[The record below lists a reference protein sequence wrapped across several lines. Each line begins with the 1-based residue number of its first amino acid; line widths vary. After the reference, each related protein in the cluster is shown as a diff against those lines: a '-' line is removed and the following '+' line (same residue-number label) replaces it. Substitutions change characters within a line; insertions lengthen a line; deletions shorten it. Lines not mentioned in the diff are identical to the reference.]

1 MTIYEQDGAPRTEL
15 GAGSPSEAR
24 GVPAERA
31 GSARVQSAPAL
42 VDRLTAGESY
52 AVAFGG
58 QGSAWLETL
67 EELVSSAGVESELA
81 TLVGEVDVLLEPV
94 AEELVVVRPIGFHPL
109 RWVRALAAED
119 PVPSAKQL
127 TSAAVSVPGVLLTQI
142 AAVRALTRQGLDL
155 AGTPPVAVVG
165 HSQGML
171 GVESVK
177 AGGARDIELLA
188 LAQLIGAAGTLVA
201 RRRGIS
207 ILGDRPPMV
216 SVTNADPEQIYRLLE
231 DFSQDVRTV
240 LPPVLSIRNGRRAV
254 VITGTPEQLSRFEL
268 YCKQISEKQEADR
281 KNKVRGGA
289 VFAPVFEPVQVEVG
303 FHSPRLADGIDIVAG
318 WAEKTGLDVDL
329 ARELTEA
336 ILVRQVDWVDEI
348 IGVHEAGARWI
359 LDLGPGDILTRLT
372 APVIRGLG
380 VGIVP
385 AATRGGQRNL
395 FTVGAV
401 PEVSRAWSTY
411 APSVVQLPDG
421 RVKLSTKFTRLTGR
435 SPILLAGMT
444 PTTVD
449 AKIVAAAANA
459 GHWAE
464 LAGGGQVTEEI
475 FEARIDELTG
485 LLEPGRGIQFNALFL
500 DPYLW
505 KLQVGGK
512 RLVQKARQS
521 GAPIDGLVISAG
533 IPELEDAVE
542 LIGELNDIGISHVV
556 FKPGTVEQIRSVIR
570 IATEVPTRPVIVHI
584 EGGRAGGHHSWEDLD
599 DLLLATYSELRSR
612 ANITVCVGG
621 GIGTPKRAV
630 DYLSGRW
637 SETYGFPSMPVD
649 GILVGTAAMA
659 TLEATTSPSV
669 KQMLVDTQGTDQW
682 ISAGKAQGGMA
693 SSRSQLGADIHE
705 IDNAASRCGRLLDEV
720 AGDAEAVAKRR
731 DELIAA
737 MARTAKPYFGDVS
750 EMTYLQWLDRYVA
763 LAIGDGDSTA
773 DTAGPGSPWLAD
785 TWRDRFARMLQRA
798 EARLHPQDRG
808 PIETLFADTDEHGAR
823 LLEKPQEAIAVL
835 VERYPDAATV
845 ALHPADVSFFNQL
858 CKLVG
863 KPVNFVPVI
872 DKDVRRWWRSDS
884 LWQAHDARYDA
895 DQVCI
900 IPGTAAVA
908 GITRIDEPVG
918 ELLNRFE
925 QAAVEDTLRGGA
937 QPEAVTSR
945 RRGRGDLTGPL
956 ATVLDAPDVVWAGRM
971 ATNPVH
977 RIAGPREWQV
987 HGDISGPEMPRAT
1000 HSSTGARLQVS
1011 ADDQVVLSVPI
1022 SGTWIEI
1029 RFTLPANT
1037 VDGGA
1042 PVVRTKDAT
1051 AAMRAVLAIAA
1062 GVDGPDA
1069 LPRVHA
1075 GTATVTAKWNPERVA
1090 DHTGVTATFGESL
1103 APGLTTVPDALVG
1116 RCWPAVFA
1124 AIGSAVTHTGVP
1136 VIEGLLSL
1144 VHLDHAAHLVAPL
1157 PSVPAELTV
1166 TATAS
1171 MAFDTEIGRVVP
1183 ISVTVALKDGQ
1194 VLARLAERF
1203 AIRGR
1208 TGALELADPVRAG
1221 GAVSD
1226 NATDTPRRRRRDVS
1240 VVAPVDMR
1248 PFAVVSGD
1256 HNPIHTDR
1264 SAALLAG
1271 LESPI
1276 VHGMWLSA
1284 AAQHAVT
1291 ATDGQA
1297 RPPARLIGWTARFL
1311 GMVRPGDDVDFRV
1324 DRVGIDQGAE
1334 VVEVSARVRRGR
1346 SEATQGAGSASDL
1359 VMSATARL
1367 AAPKTVYAF
1376 PGQGIQYKGMGME
1389 VRARSKAARKVWDTA
1404 DKFTRDTLGFSVLS
1418 VVRDNPTSII
1428 ASGVHY
1434 HHPDGVLYLTQFTQV
1449 AMATVAAAQV
1459 AEMREQG
1466 AFVEDAIACG
1476 HSVGEY
1482 TALACVTGVY
1492 ELEALLEMVFQR
1504 GSKMHDIVPRDELG
1518 RSNYRLAAIRP
1529 SQIDLPDADVPA
1541 FVADIAERTGEFLEI
1556 VNFNLRGAQYAIAG
1570 TVRGLEALE
1579 AEVERRRELAGG
1591 RRSFI
1596 LVPGIDVPFHSKVLR
1611 VGVAEFRRSL
1621 DRVLPHDADPDLI
1634 VGRYIPNL
1642 VPRPFSLDRDFIQ
1655 QIRDL
1660 VPAEPLDEIL
1670 ADYDTWRREQP
1681 REMTRTVFIEL
1692 LAWQFASPVRWIETQ
1707 DLLFTEPAAGGLGVE
1722 RFVEIGVKSSPT
1734 VAGLAANTLKLPE
1747 YAHSTIEVLNA
1758 ERDAA
1763 VLFAT
1768 DTDPEP
1774 DLDGSDDSDA
1784 PASDGALK
1792 PDVAP
1797 AVAPTGAG
1805 APSGALK
1812 SDVAPAVAPTGAGAP
1827 SGALRPDDIAFD
1839 AADATLAL
1847 IALSAKMRVDQIE
1860 ELDSIES
1867 ITDGA
1872 SSRRNQLLVDL
1883 GSELNLGAIDG
1894 AAEADLAGLRAQVT
1908 KLARTY
1914 KPYGPVLSD
1923 AINDHLRS
1931 ALGPS
1936 GKRPGAIA
1944 ERVKKF
1950 WELGD
1955 GWAKHVTIEVA
1966 LGTREG
1972 SSVRGGPLGG
1982 LHDGAL
1988 TDGAAVEKVIDA
2000 AVAAV
2005 AARRGTAMA
2014 LPSSG
2019 AGGATVDAAALSEFT
2034 EQITGRDGVLASAA
2048 RLVLNQ
2054 LGLDDPVSAPAGSI
2068 AATEADL
2075 VDLVSA
2081 ELGSDWPRL
2090 VAPVFDGKKA
2100 VVFDDRWASAREEL
2114 VKLWLLDDGE
2124 IDADWARLSERFEG
2138 AGHVVAMQATWWQG
2152 KSLAAG
2158 RQIHASL
2165 YGRIAGGA
2173 ENPDKGPHSDEVA
2186 VVTGASKGSIAT
2198 SVVGRLLAGGA
2209 TVVATTSR
2217 LDDERLAF
2225 YRNLYRDHARYGAAL
2240 WVVAANM
2247 ASYTDIDALVE
2258 WIGHEQTESLGPQSI
2273 HIKDALTPTL
2283 LFPFA
2288 APRVTGDLSEAG
2300 SRAEMEM
2307 KVLLWAVQ
2315 RLIGG
2320 LSRIGAERDIAS
2332 RLHVVLPGSPNRG
2345 MFGGDGAYGEA
2356 KSALDAV
2363 VTRWNAESSWAQRVS
2378 LAHALI
2384 GWTRGTGLMGRND
2397 AIVDAV
2403 EEAGVTTYS
2412 TDEMAA
2418 MLLQLCTVEA
2428 RAAAAHTPVKADLT
2442 GGLGEAKLDMAAL
2455 AAKAREQAA
2464 SESDTEAP
2472 EVGIGKAI
2480 SALPSPPRGYL
2491 PAPPPPWADLDL
2503 DPADLVVIV
2512 GGAELGP
2519 YGSSR
2524 TRFEMEVDNELSAAG
2539 VLELAWTTGL
2549 IRWEDDP
2556 QPGWYDSESGDLV
2569 DESELVERY
2578 HDTVVRRCGI
2588 REFVDDGAIDPDHA
2602 SPLLVSVFLDKD
2614 FTFVVS
2620 SEADARAFVQFDPE
2634 HTVVRPVSESGDW
2647 QVTRKAGT
2655 EIRVPRKTKLSRTVG
2670 AQIPTGFNPTVYG
2683 LSQDMANSTDR
2694 VALWNIVAT
2703 VDAFLS
2709 SGFTPTELMRWVH
2722 PGLVA
2727 STQGTGMGGMTSMQ
2741 TMYHGNLLGRNK
2753 PNDILQEVLPN
2764 VVAAHVIQSYV
2775 GSYGAMVHP
2784 VGACATAAVSVEEGV
2799 DKIRVGKAELVV
2811 AGGFDDLT
2819 LEAVIGFG
2827 DMAAT
2832 ADTAMMRGRGI
2843 HDSKF
2848 SRPNDRRRL
2857 GFLEA
2862 QGGGTILLARGDL
2875 ALKMGLPVLAVVAY
2889 AQSFADGVHT
2899 SIPAPGLGALG
2910 AGRGGKDSV
2919 LARSLAKLGVGA
2931 DDIAVISKHDTSTL
2945 ANDPNETEL
2954 HERLADSL
2962 GRSAG
2967 APLLIVS
2974 QKSLTGHAKG
2984 GAAVFQMMGMCQMLR
2999 DGVIPPNRSLDCVDD
3014 ELTSSAHFVWVRD
3027 TLRLGGKF
3035 PLKAGLIT
3043 SLGFGHVSGLVALVH
3058 PQAFVASLKPE
3069 QRADYQQRAEAR
3081 LVAGQRRLMS
3091 AIAGGAPMYERPADR
3106 RFGQEVSEKRQEAA
3120 MLLNA
3125 ASRLGDGDVFAIG

>member
-1 MTIYEQDGAPRTEL
+1 MHERHDWNPPAKRGESSADRDGKGPHPA
-15 GAGSPSEAR
+15 AGETH
-24 GVPAERA
+24 
-31 GSARVQSAPAL
+31 AL
-42 VDRLTAGESY
+42 VDRLTAGEPY

-67 EELVSSAGVESELA
+67 EELVSSAGIESDLA
-81 TLVGEVDVLLEPV
+81 TLVGEVELLLEPV
-94 AEELVVVRPIGFHPL
+94 ARELVVVRPIGFEPL
-109 RWVRALAAED
+109 AWVRALAAED
-119 PVPSAKQL
+119 PVPSDKHL
-127 TSAAVSVPGVLLTQI
+127 TSAAVSIPGVLLTQI
-142 AAVRALTRQGLDL
+142 AAVRALARQGMDL
-155 AGTPPVAVVG
+155 GATPPVAVAG
-165 HSQGML
+165 HSQGVL
-171 GVESVK
+171 AVEALK
-177 AGGARDIELLA
+177 AAGARDAELLA
-188 LAQLIGAAGTLVA
+188 MAQLIGAAGTLVA

-207 ILGDRPPMV
+207 VLGDRPPMV
-216 SVTNADPEQIYRLLE
+216 SVTNADPERISRLLDE
-231 DFSQDVRTV
+231 FAQDVRTV
-240 LPPVLSIRNGRRAV
+240 LPPVLSIRNGRRSV

-268 YCKQISEKQEADR
+268 YCQQISEKEEADR
-281 KNKVRGGA
+281 KNKLRGGD
-289 VFAPVFEPVQVEVG
+289 VFAPVFDPVQVEVG
-303 FHSPRLADGIDIVAG
+303 FHTPRLADGIDIVGG
-318 WAEKTGLDVDL
+318 WAEKVGLDVAL

-336 ILVRQVDWVDEI
+336 ILVRRVDWVEEI
-348 IGVHEAGARWI
+348 SSVHASGARWI

-380 VGIVP
+380 IGIVP

-401 PEVSRAWSTY
+401 PEVARAWSTY
-411 APSVVQLPDG
+411 APTVVRLPDG

-475 FEARIDELTG
+475 FAGRIAELAT
-485 LLEPGRGIQFNALFL
+485 LLEPGRTYQFNALFL

-521 GAPIDGLVISAG
+521 GAAIDGLVISAG
-533 IPELEDAVE
+533 IPDLEDAVE
-542 LIGELNDIGISHVV
+542 LIEELGDVGISHVV

-570 IATEVPTRPVIVHI
+570 IATEVPTKPVIMHI

-612 ANITVCVGG
+612 PNITVCVGG
-621 GIGTPKRAV
+621 GIGTPERAAE
-630 DYLSGRW
+630 YLTGRW
-637 SETYGFPSMPVD
+637 AQAYGFPLMPID

-659 TLEATTSPSV
+659 TKEATTSPSV
-669 KQMLVDTQGTDQW
+669 KRMLVETQGTDQW
-682 ISAGKAQGGMA
+682 VGAGKAVNGMA

-705 IDNAASRCGRLLDEV
+705 IDNSASRCGRLLDEV
-720 AGDAEAVAKRR
+720 AGDAEAVAERR
-731 DELIAA
+731 DEIIAA
-737 MARTAKPYFGDVS
+737 MANTAKPYFGDVAD
-750 EMTYLQWLDRYVA
+750 MTYRQWLQRYVE
-763 LAIGDGDSTA
+763 LTIGDGNSTA
-773 DTAGPGSPWLAD
+773 DTAAPGSPWLAD
-785 TWRDRFARMLQRA
+785 TWRDRFQQMLQRA
-798 EARLHPQDRG
+798 EARLHPRDFG
-808 PIETLFADTDEHGAR
+808 PIETLFDDSA
-823 LLEKPQEAIAVL
+823 LLEDPERAIAAL
-835 VERYPDAATV
+835 VARYPDAETV
-845 ALHPADVSFFNQL
+845 QLHPADVPFFVTL
-858 CKLVG
+858 CKTLG

-908 GITRIDEPVG
+908 GITRMDEPVG
-918 ELLNRFE
+918 ELLDRFE
-925 QAAVEDTLRGGA
+925 QAAVDEVLSSNGRPRDVA
-937 QPEAVTSR
+937 AR
-945 RRGRGDLTGPL
+945 RLGRADVTGPL
-956 ATVLDAPDVVWAGRM
+956 AVVLDAPDVQWAGRT
-971 ATNPVH
+971 AKNPVH
-977 RIAGPREWQV
+977 RIADPADWLVHDGSDGPQSR
-987 HGDISGPEMPRAT
+987 RAT
-1000 HSSTGARLQVS
+1000 HSFTGARLEV
-1011 ADDQVVLSVPI
+1011 DGDRVVLSVPV
-1022 SGTWIEI
+1022 SATWIDI
-1029 RFTLPANT
+1029 PFTLPPNT
-1037 VDGGA
+1037 IDGGT
-1042 PVVRTKDAT
+1042 PVVSTEDAAT
-1051 AAMRAVLAIAA
+1051 AMRAVLAIAA
-1062 GVDGPDA
+1062 GVDGPDS
-1069 LPRVHA
+1069 LPAVVD
-1075 GTATVTAKWNPERVA
+1075 GTANVTVHWDPERVA
-1090 DHTGVTATFGESL
+1090 DHTGVTATFGEPL

-1116 RCWPAVFA
+1116 LCWPAVFA
-1124 AIGSAVTHTGVP
+1124 AIGSAVTDTGVP
-1136 VIEGLLSL
+1136 VVEGLLSL
-1144 VHLDHAAHLVAPL
+1144 VHLDHAARVVGVL
-1157 PSVPAELTV
+1157 PKAPAELAV

-1171 MAFDTEIGRVVP
+1171 PAIDTDLGRVVRV
-1183 ISVTVALKDGQ
+1183 SVTIADADGAT
-1194 VLARLAERF
+1194 LATLDERF
-1203 AIRGR
+1203 AILGR
-1208 TGALELADPVRAG
+1208 TGTTELADPVRAG
-1221 GAVSD
+1221 GAVSE
-1226 NATDTPRRRRRDVS
+1226 NATDTPRRRRRDVRLT
-1240 VVAPVDMR
+1240 APVDMR

-1264 SAALLAG
+1264 AAALLAG

-1297 RPPARLIGWTARFL
+1297 RPPARLVGWTARFL
-1311 GMVRPGDDVDFRV
+1311 GMVRPGDEVDFRV
-1324 DRVGIDQGAE
+1324 ERVGIDQGAE
-1334 VVEVSARVRRGR
+1334 VLEVAARIG
-1346 SEATQGAGSASDL
+1346 SDL

-1367 AAPKTVYAF
+1367 AAPHTVYAF
-1376 PGQGIQYKGMGME
+1376 PGQGIQHKGMGMD
-1389 VRARSKAARKVWDTA
+1389 VRARSKAARKVWDKA
-1404 DKFTRDTLGFSVLS
+1404 DKFTRETLGFSVLH

-1434 HHPDGVLYLTQFTQV
+1434 NHPEGVLYLTQFTQV

-1466 AFVEDAIACG
+1466 AFVEGAIACG

-1482 TALACVTGVY
+1482 TALACVTGIY
-1492 ELEALLEMVFQR
+1492 ELEALLETVFHR

-1529 SQIDLPDADVPA
+1529 SQIDLPDDEVPG
-1541 FVADIAERTGEFLEI
+1541 FVAEIAERTGEFLEI
-1556 VNFNLRGAQYAIAG
+1556 VNFNLRGSQYAIAG
-1570 TVRGLEALE
+1570 TVRGLEELE
-1579 AEVERRRELAGG
+1579 AEVERRREITGG
-1591 RRSFI
+1591 KRSFI
-1596 LVPGIDVPFHSKVLR
+1596 LVPGIDVPFHSRVLR

-1621 DRVLPHDADPDLI
+1621 ERVMPRDKNPDVI
-1634 VGRYIPNL
+1634 IGRYIPNL
-1642 VPRPFSLDRDFIQ
+1642 VPRPFTLDRDFIQ
-1655 QIRDL
+1655 EIRDL
-1660 VPAEPLDEIL
+1660 VPAEPLDAIL
-1670 ADYDTWRREQP
+1670 ADYDTWLAERRN
-1681 REMTRTVFIEL
+1681 EMARIVLIEL

-1707 DLLFTEPAAGGLGVE
+1707 DLLFTEQAAGGLGVE
-1722 RFVEIGVKSSPT
+1722 RFVEIGVKSAPT
-1734 VAGLAANTLKLPE
+1734 VAGLATNTLKLPE
-1747 YAHSTIEVLNA
+1747 YAHSTVEVLNA

-1774 DLDGSDDSDA
+1774 EPEEVADEPAAPEGATALQAA
-1784 PASDGALK
+1784 PA
-1792 PDVAP
+1792 P
-1797 AVAPTGAG
+1797 
-1805 APSGALK
+1805 APSA
-1812 SDVAPAVAPTGAGAP
+1812 AP
-1827 SGALRPDDIAFD
+1827 STGPRPDDIGFD

-1847 IALSAKMRVDQIE
+1847 IALSAKMRIDQIE

-1894 AAEADLAGLRAQVT
+1894 AAEADLAGLRSQVT

-1914 KPYGPVLSD
+1914 KPFGPVLSD
-1923 AINDHLRS
+1923 AINDQLRTV
-1931 ALGPS
+1931 LGPS

-1944 ERVKKF
+1944 ERVKKM

-1955 GWAKHVTIEVA
+1955 GWAKHVTVEVA

-1972 SSVRGGPLGG
+1972 TSVRGGAMGQ
-1982 LHDGAL
+1982 LHEGAL
-1988 TDGAAVEKVIDA
+1988 ADAASVDKVIDA
-2000 AVAAV
+2000 AVTSV
-2005 AARRGTAMA
+2005 AARRGIAVA

-2019 AGGATVDAAALSEFT
+2019 GGGGATVDAAALSEFT
-2034 EQITGRDGVLASAA
+2034 DQITGRDGVLASAA
-2048 RLVLNQ
+2048 RLILNQ
-2054 LGLDDPVSAPAGSI
+2054 LGHDDPVSAAP
-2068 AATEADL
+2068 AATDAELIDL
-2075 VDLVSA
+2075 VTA
-2081 ELGSDWPRL
+2081 ELGADWPRL
-2090 VAPVFDGKKA
+2090 VAPVFDAKKA
-2100 VVFDDRWASAREEL
+2100 VVFDDRWASAREDL
-2114 VKLWLLDDGE
+2114 VKLWLTDEGDV
-2124 IDADWARLSERFEG
+2124 DARWTSLSERFEG
-2138 AGHVVAMQATWWQG
+2138 AGHVVATQATWWQG
-2152 KSLAAG
+2152 KALAAG

-2165 YGRIAGGA
+2165 YGRIAAGA
-2173 ENPDKGPHSDEVA
+2173 ENPDPGHYSNEVA
-2186 VVTGASKGSIAT
+2186 VVTGASKGSIAA
-2198 SVVGRLLAGGA
+2198 SVVARLLDGGA
-2209 TVVATTSR
+2209 TVIATTSK

-2225 YRNLYRDHARYGAAL
+2225 YRGLYRDHARYGAAL

-2247 ASYTDIDALVE
+2247 ASYSDIDALSE
-2258 WIGHEQTESLGPQSI
+2258 WIGTEQTESLGPQSI
-2273 HIKDALTPTL
+2273 HIKDAQTPTL

-2288 APRVTGDLSEAG
+2288 APRVAGDLSEAG
-2300 SRAEMEM
+2300 SRSEMEM

-2320 LSRIGAERDIAS
+2320 LSKIGAERDIAS

-2356 KSALDAV
+2356 KSALDALV
-2363 VTRWNAESSWAQRVS
+2363 SRWHAESSWAARVS

-2384 GWTRGTGLMGRND
+2384 GWTRGTGLMGHND

-2418 MLLQLCTVEA
+2418 MLLGLCDVESKV
-2428 RAAAAHTPVKADLT
+2428 AAASTPIKADLT
-2442 GGLGEAKLDMAAL
+2442 GGLAEANLDMAEL
-2455 AAKAREQAA
+2455 AAKAREQATSGEHA
-2464 SESDTEAP
+2464 TEDVAA
-2472 EVGIGKAI
+2472 EGTIA
-2480 SALPSPPRGYL
+2480 ALPSPPRPVT
-2491 PAPPPPWADLDL
+2491 PAPPPEWGDLDV

-2512 GGAELGP
+2512 GGAEIGP

-2556 QPGWYDSESGDLV
+2556 QPGWYDTESGDLV
-2569 DESELVERY
+2569 DETELVERY
-2578 HDTVVRRCGI
+2578 HDTVVERVGI

-2620 SEADARAFVQFDPE
+2620 SEADARGFVEFDPE
-2634 HTVVRPVSESGDW
+2634 HTVIRPVPDSSDW

-2655 EIRVPRKTKLSRTVG
+2655 EIRVPRKTKLSRVVG
-2670 AQIPTGFNPTVYG
+2670 AQIPTGFDPTVYG
-2683 LSQDMANSTDR
+2683 ISQDMASSTDR

-2741 TMYHGNLLGRNK
+2741 TMYHGNLLGRSK

-2775 GSYGAMVHP
+2775 GSYGAMIHP

-2799 DKIRVGKAELVV
+2799 DKIRLGKAELVV

-2819 LEAVIGFG
+2819 LEAIIGFG

-2832 ADTAMMRGRGI
+2832 ADTSMMRGRGI

-2857 GFLEA
+2857 GFVEA

-2889 AQSFADGVHT
+2889 AQSFADGVHS

-2910 AGRGGKDSV
+2910 AGRGGKDSA

-2962 GRSAG
+2962 GRSEG
-2967 APLLIVS
+2967 APLFVVS

-2984 GAAVFQMMGMCQMLR
+2984 GAAVFQMMGLCQMLR

-3014 ELTSSAHFVWVRD
+3014 ELASSAHFVWVRE
-3027 TLRLGGKF
+3027 TLRLGEKF
-3035 PLKAGLIT
+3035 PLKAGMLT

-3058 PQAFVASLKPE
+3058 PQAFIAALDAE
-3069 QRADYQQRAEAR
+3069 QRADYQRRAEAR
-3081 LVAGQRRLMS
+3081 LLAGQRRLVS
-3091 AIAGGAPMYERPADR
+3091 AIAGGAPMYERPSDR
-3106 RFGQEVSEKRQEAA
+3106 RFDHDAPEKRQEAA
-3120 MLLNA
+3120 MLLNP
-3125 ASRLGDGDVFAIG
+3125 ASRLGEGEAYEVSAG

>member
-1 MTIYEQDGAPRTEL
+1 MTIHEHDRV
-15 GAGSPSEAR
+15 S
-24 GVPAERA
+24 AERDGQGPQGGKHPA
-31 GSARVQSAPAL
+31 GDTHAL
-42 VDRLTAGESY
+42 VDRLTAGEPY

-67 EELVSSAGVESELA
+67 EELVSSAGIESDLA
-81 TLVGEVDVLLEPV
+81 GLVGEVELLLEPV
-94 AEELVVVRPIGFHPL
+94 AKELVVVRPIGFEPL
-109 RWVRALAAED
+109 TWVRALAAED
-119 PVPSAKQL
+119 PIPSNKHL
-127 TSAAVSVPGVLLTQI
+127 TSAAVSIPGVLLTQI
-142 AAVRALTRQGLDL
+142 AAVRALARQGMDL
-155 AGTPPVAVVG
+155 SATPPVAVAG
-165 HSQGML
+165 HSQGVL
-171 GVESVK
+171 AVEALK
-177 AGGARDIELLA
+177 GGGARDVELLA

-207 ILGDRPPMV
+207 VLGDRPPMV
-216 SVTNADPEQIYRLLE
+216 SVTNADPERISRLLDE
-231 DFSQDVRTV
+231 FAQDVRTV
-240 LPPVLSIRNGRRAV
+240 LPPVLSIRNGRRSV

-268 YCKQISEKQEADR
+268 YCQQISEKEEADR
-281 KNKVRGGA
+281 KNKLRGGD
-289 VFAPVFEPVQVEVG
+289 VFSPVFDPVQVEVG
-303 FHSPRLADGIDIVAG
+303 FHTPRLADGIDIVGA
-318 WAEKTGLDVDL
+318 WAEKVGLDVAL
-329 ARELTEA
+329 ARELTES
-336 ILVRQVDWVDEI
+336 ILVRPVDWVQEI
-348 IGVHEAGARWI
+348 TRVNDAGARWI

-401 PEVSRAWSTY
+401 PEVARAWSSY
-411 APSVVQLPDG
+411 APTLVRLPDG

-475 FEARIDELTG
+475 FANRIDELSE
-485 LLEPGRGIQFNALFL
+485 LLEDGRTYQFNALFL

-521 GAPIDGLVISAG
+521 GAAIDGLVISAG
-533 IPELEDAVE
+533 IPELEEAVE
-542 LIGELNDIGISHVV
+542 LIEELGDVGISHVV

-570 IATEVPTRPVIVHI
+570 IATEVSTKPVIAHI

-612 ANITVCVGG
+612 SNITVCVGG
-621 GIGTPKRAV
+621 GIGTPERAA

-637 SETYGFPSMPVD
+637 AQAYGFPLMPID

-659 TLEATTSPSV
+659 AKEATTSPSV
-669 KQMLVDTQGTDQW
+669 KRMLVETQGTDQW
-682 ISAGKAQGGMA
+682 IGAGKASGGMA

-705 IDNAASRCGRLLDEV
+705 IDNSASRCGRLLDEV
-720 AGDAEAVAKRR
+720 AGDADAVAQRR
-731 DELIAA
+731 DEIIAA
-737 MARTAKPYFGDVS
+737 MATTAKPYFGDAG
-750 EMTYLQWLDRYVA
+750 EMTYLQWLQRYVE

-773 DTAGPGSPWLAD
+773 DTASPGSPWLAD
-785 TWRDRFARMLQRA
+785 TWRDRFQQMLQRA
-798 EARLHPQDRG
+798 EARLHPKDFG
-808 PIETLFADTDEHGAR
+808 PIETLYNDEA
-823 LLEKPQEAIAVL
+823 LLENPGAAIDL
-835 VERYPDAATV
+835 LLERYPDAETV
-845 ALHPADVSFFNQL
+845 QLHPADVPFFVTL
-858 CKLVG
+858 CKTVG

-908 GITRIDEPVG
+908 GITRMDEPVG
-918 ELLNRFE
+918 ELLDRFE
-925 QAAVEDTLRGGA
+925 QAAVDEALAAGVEPT
-937 QPEAVTSR
+937 AVTSR
-945 RRGRGDLTGPL
+945 RTGRADVTGPL
-956 ATVLDAPDVVWAGRM
+956 AVVLDAPDVQWAGRT
-971 ATNPVH
+971 AINPVH
-977 RIAGPREWQV
+977 RIADPSEWLV
-987 HGDISGPEMPRAT
+987 HGDSEGPESRRAT
-1000 HSSTGARLQVS
+1000 HSSTGARLQVEG
-1011 ADDQVVLSVPI
+1011 DRVVLSVPV
-1022 SGTWIEI
+1022 SGVWVEI
-1029 RFTLPANT
+1029 PFTLPPNT
-1037 VDGGA
+1037 LDGA
-1042 PVVRTKDAT
+1042 TPVVSTDDAAT
-1051 AAMRAVLAIAA
+1051 AMRSVLAIAA
-1062 GVDGPDA
+1062 GVDGPEFMPPVTD
-1069 LPRVHA
+1069 
-1075 GTATVTAKWNPERVA
+1075 GTATVTVDWDPERVA
-1090 DHTGVTATFGESL
+1090 DHTGVTATFGEPL
-1103 APGLTTVPDALVG
+1103 APSLTTVPDALVG
-1116 RCWPAVFA
+1116 PCWPAVFS
-1124 AIGSAVTHTGVP
+1124 AIGSAVTDTGVP
-1136 VIEGLLSL
+1136 VVEGLLSL
-1144 VHLDHAAHLVAPL
+1144 VHLDHAAHMIGAL
-1157 PSVPAELTV
+1157 PKNPAQLTI
-1166 TATAS
+1166 TATAL
-1171 MAFDTEIGRVVP
+1171 AAADTDMGRVVP
-1183 ISVTVALKDGQ
+1183 VSVTIAGADGE
-1194 VLARLAERF
+1194 VIATLDERF
-1203 AIRGR
+1203 AILGR
-1208 TGALELADPVRAG
+1208 TGAAELADPVRAG
-1221 GAVSD
+1221 GAVSE
-1226 NATDTPRRRRRDVS
+1226 NATDTPRRRRRDVTTT
-1240 VVAPVDMR
+1240 APVDMR

-1264 SAALLAG
+1264 AAALLAG

-1311 GMVRPGDDVDFRV
+1311 GMVRPGDEVAFRV

-1334 VVEVSARVRRGR
+1334 VLEVTAKVG
-1346 SEATQGAGSASDL
+1346 SDL

-1367 AAPKTVYAF
+1367 AAPHTVYAF
-1376 PGQGIQYKGMGME
+1376 PGQGIQHKGMGMD
-1389 VRARSKAARKVWDTA
+1389 VRARSKAARKVWDKA
-1404 DKFTRDTLGFSVLS
+1404 DKFTRDTLGFSVLH

-1428 ASGVHY
+1428 ASGVPY
-1434 HHPDGVLYLTQFTQV
+1434 NHPEGVLYLTQFTQV

-1482 TALACVTGVY
+1482 TALACVTGIY
-1492 ELEALLEMVFQR
+1492 ELEALLETVFHR

-1529 SQIDLPDADVPA
+1529 SQIDLPDDEVPE
-1541 FVADIAERTGEFLEI
+1541 FVANIAANTGEFLEI
-1556 VNFNLRGAQYAIAG
+1556 VNFNLRGSQYAIAG

-1579 AEVERRRELAGG
+1579 AEVERRREITGG
-1591 RRSFI
+1591 KRSFI
-1596 LVPGIDVPFHSKVLR
+1596 LVPGIDVPFHSRVLR

-1621 DRVLPHDADPDLI
+1621 DRVMPRDKDPDVI
-1634 VGRYIPNL
+1634 IGRYIPNL
-1642 VPRPFSLDRDFIQ
+1642 VPRPFTLDRDFIQ
-1655 QIRDL
+1655 EIRDL
-1660 VPAEPLDEIL
+1660 VPAEPLDPIL
-1670 ADYDTWRREQP
+1670 ADYDTWLAERRI
-1681 REMTRTVFIEL
+1681 EMARTVLIEL

-1707 DLLFTEPAAGGLGVE
+1707 DLLFTEEAAGGLGVE
-1722 RFVEIGVKSSPT
+1722 RFVEIGVKSAPT
-1734 VAGLAANTLKLPE
+1734 VAGLATNTLKLPE
-1747 YAHSTIEVLNA
+1747 YAHSTVEVLNA

-1774 DLDGSDDSDA
+1774 EPEVDEVAVEAPEASGSPVEAA
-1784 PASDGALK
+1784 PA
-1792 PDVAP
+1792 AP
-1797 AVAPTGAG
+1797 APAA
-1805 APSGALK
+1805 AASG
-1812 SDVAPAVAPTGAGAP
+1812 P
-1827 SGALRPDDIAFD
+1827 RPDDIGFD

-1847 IALSAKMRVDQIE
+1847 IALSAKMRIDQIE

-1923 AINDHLRS
+1923 AINDQLRTV
-1931 ALGPS
+1931 LGPS
-1936 GKRPGAIA
+1936 GKRPAAIA
-1944 ERVKKF
+1944 ERVKKT
-1950 WELGD
+1950 WELGE
-1955 GWAKHVTIEVA
+1955 GWAKHVTVEVA

-1972 SSVRGGPLGG
+1972 TSVRGGAMGH
-1982 LHDGAL
+1982 LHEGAL
-1988 TDGAAVEKVIDA
+1988 ADAAAVDKAIDA
-2000 AVAAV
+2000 AVASV
-2005 AARRGTAMA
+2005 AARHGISVA

-2019 AGGATVDAAALSEFT
+2019 GSGGGATIDAAALGEFT
-2034 EQITGRDGVLASAA
+2034 AQITGRDGVLASAA

-2054 LGLDDPVSAPAGSI
+2054 LGLDDPVSASP
-2068 AATEADL
+2068 AATDAELIDL
-2075 VDLVSA
+2075 VTA
-2081 ELGSDWPRL
+2081 ELGADWPRL
-2090 VAPVFDGKKA
+2090 VAPVFEPKKA
-2100 VVFDDRWASAREEL
+2100 VLFDDRWASAREDL
-2114 VKLWLLDDGE
+2114 VKLWLTDEGD
-2124 IDADWARLSERFEG
+2124 IDARWVELSERFEG
-2138 AGHVVAMQATWWQG
+2138 AGHVVATQATWWQG
-2152 KSLAAG
+2152 KALSAG

-2165 YGRIAGGA
+2165 FGRIAAGA
-2173 ENPDKGPHSDEVA
+2173 ENPDPGPYAHEVA
-2186 VVTGASKGSIAT
+2186 VVTGASKGSIAA
-2198 SVVGRLLAGGA
+2198 SVVARLLDGGA
-2209 TVVATTSR
+2209 TVIATTSK

-2225 YRNLYRDHARYGAAL
+2225 YRGLYRDHARYGAAL

-2247 ASYTDIDALVE
+2247 ASYSDIDALVE
-2258 WIGHEQTESLGPQSI
+2258 WVGTEQSESLGPQSI
-2273 HIKDALTPTL
+2273 HIKDAQTPTL

-2288 APRVTGDLSEAG
+2288 APRVVGDLSEAG
-2300 SRAEMEM
+2300 SRSEMEM

-2320 LSRIGAERDIAS
+2320 LSKIGAERDIAS

-2356 KSALDAV
+2356 KSALDALV
-2363 VTRWNAESSWAQRVS
+2363 SRWHAESSWAARVS

-2384 GWTRGTGLMGRND
+2384 GWTRGTGLMGHND

-2418 MLLQLCTVEA
+2418 MLLALCDIESKV
-2428 RAAAAHTPVKADLT
+2428 AAAAEPIKADLT
-2442 GGLGEAKLDMAAL
+2442 GGLGEANLDMAEL
-2455 AAKAREQAA
+2455 AAKARERSA
-2464 SESDTEAP
+2464 SGEDDDPEAP
-2472 EVGIGKAI
+2472 EAEGSIA
-2480 SALPSPPRGYL
+2480 ALPSPPRGYS
-2491 PAPPPPWADLDL
+2491 PAPPPEWADLDVDL
-2503 DPADLVVIV
+2503 NDLVVIV

-2524 TRFEMEVDNELSAAG
+2524 TRFEMEVAGELSAAG

-2549 IRWEDDP
+2549 VKWEDDP
-2556 QPGWYDSESGDLV
+2556 QPGWYDTESGDLV
-2569 DESELVERY
+2569 DESELVDRY
-2578 HDTVVRRCGI
+2578 HDAVVERCGI

-2614 FTFVVS
+2614 FSFVVS
-2620 SEADARAFVQFDPE
+2620 SEADARAFVEFDPE
-2634 HTVVRPVSESGDW
+2634 HTVARPVPDSSDW
-2647 QVTRKAGT
+2647 EVIRKAGT

-2670 AQIPTGFNPTVYG
+2670 AQIPTGFDPTVWG
-2683 LSQDMANSTDR
+2683 ITPDMANSIDR

-2709 SGFTPTELMRWVH
+2709 SGFTPTELLRWVH
-2722 PGLVA
+2722 PSLVA

-2741 TMYHGNLLGRNK
+2741 TMYHGNLLGRAK

-2764 VVAAHVIQSYV
+2764 VVAAHVMQSYV
-2775 GSYGAMVHP
+2775 GGYGAMVHP
-2784 VGACATAAVSVEEGV
+2784 VAACATVAVSVEEGV
-2799 DKIRVGKAELVV
+2799 DKIRLGKAEFVV

-2819 LEAVIGFG
+2819 LEAIIGFG

-2832 ADTAMMRGRGI
+2832 ADTEMMRAKGI
-2843 HDSKF
+2843 SDSKF
-2848 SRPNDRRRL
+2848 SRANDRRRL

-2862 QGGGTILLARGDL
+2862 QGGGTILLANGAL
-2875 ALKMGLPVLAVVAY
+2875 AAKMGLPVLAVVGY

-2899 SIPAPGLGALG
+2899 SIPAPGLGGLG
-2910 AGRGGKDSV
+2910 AGRGGKDSQ

-2931 DDIAVISKHDTSTL
+2931 DDIAVVSKHDTSTL

-2954 HERLADSL
+2954 HERLADSM
-2962 GRSAG
+2962 GRSPG
-2967 APLLIVS
+2967 NPLFVVS
-2974 QKSLTGHAKG
+2974 QKTLTGHSKG
-2984 GAAVFQMMGMCQMLR
+2984 GAAAFQLMGLCQMLR

-3014 ELTSSAHFVWVRD
+3014 ELATAGHFVWVREALD
-3027 TLRLGGKF
+3027 LRGKF
-3035 PLKAGLIT
+3035 PLKAGLVT
-3043 SLGFGHVSGLVALVH
+3043 SLGFGHVSGLIALVH
-3058 PQAFVASLKPE
+3058 PQAFIAALDPADRDGYRKRAE
-3069 QRADYQQRAEAR
+3069 QR
-3081 LVAGQRRLMS
+3081 LLAGQRRLAS
-3091 AIAGGAPMYERPADR
+3091 AIAGGRPMYEKPADR
-3106 RFGQEVSEKRQEAA
+3106 RFNHDEPEKRQEAE

-3125 ASRLGDGDVFAIG
+3125 DARLGEDDLYVG

>member
-1 MTIYEQDGAPRTEL
+1 MTIHEHDGGTPAKR
-15 GAGSPSEAR
+15 GEA
-24 GVPAERA
+24 
-31 GSARVQSAPAL
+31 SADRDGHGPYGTHAL
-42 VDRLTAGESY
+42 VDRLTAGEPY

-67 EELVSSAGVESELA
+67 EELVSSAGIETELS
-81 TLVGEVDVLLEPV
+81 TLVGEVELLLEPV
-94 AEELVVVRPIGFHPL
+94 AKELVVVRPIGFEPL
-109 RWVRALAAED
+109 QWVRALAAED
-119 PVPSAKQL
+119 AVPADKHL

-142 AAVRALTRQGLDL
+142 AALRALARQGMDL
-155 AGTPPVAVVG
+155 TATPPVALAG
-165 HSQGML
+165 HSQGVL
-171 GVESVK
+171 AVEALR
-177 AGGARDIELLA
+177 AGGTRDAELLA
-188 LAQLIGAAGTLVA
+188 MAQLIGAAGTLVA

-207 ILGDRPPMV
+207 VLGDRPPMV
-216 SVTNADPEQIYRLLE
+216 SVSNADPERIQRLLDE
-231 DFSQDVRTV
+231 FARDVRTV
-240 LPPVLSIRNGRRAV
+240 QPPALSIRNGRRSV

-268 YCKQISEKQEADR
+268 YCRQISEKEEADR
-281 KNKVRGGA
+281 KSKIRGGD
-289 VFAPVFEPVQVEVG
+289 VFAPVFDPVQVEVG
-303 FHSPRLADGIDIVAG
+303 FHTPRLADGIDIVGA
-318 WAEKTGLDVDL
+318 WAEKVGLDVAL
-329 ARELTEA
+329 ARQLTEA
-336 ILVRQVDWVDEI
+336 ILVSPVDWVEEI
-348 IGVHEAGARWI
+348 TRVHGSGARWI

-380 VGIVP
+380 IGIVA

-401 PEVSRAWSTY
+401 PEVARAWSSY
-411 APSVVQLPDG
+411 APTVVRLPDG

-475 FEARIDELTG
+475 FADRVEELSG
-485 LLEPGRGIQFNALFL
+485 LLEPGRTYQFNALFL

-521 GAPIDGLVISAG
+521 GAAIDGLVISAG
-533 IPELEDAVE
+533 IPELEEAVE
-542 LIGELNDIGISHVV
+542 LIDELGGAGISHVV
-556 FKPGTVEQIRSVIR
+556 FKPGTIEQIRSVIR
-570 IATEVPTRPVIVHI
+570 IATEVSTKPVIVHI

-612 ANITVCVGG
+612 PNITVCVGG
-621 GIGTPKRAV
+621 GIGTPERAA
-630 DYLSGRW
+630 DYLCGRW
-637 SETYGFPSMPVD
+637 AQAYGFPSMPVD

-669 KQMLVDTQGTDQW
+669 KRMLVETQGTDQW
-682 ISAGKAQGGMA
+682 IGAGKAQGGMA

-705 IDNAASRCGRLLDEV
+705 IDNSASRCGRLLDEV
-720 AGDAEAVAKRR
+720 AGDAEAVAERR
-731 DELIAA
+731 DEIIAA
-737 MARTAKPYFGDVS
+737 MARTAKPYFGDVAD
-750 EMTYLQWLDRYVA
+750 MTYLQWLRRYVE

-773 DTAGPGSPWLAD
+773 DTAAPGSPWLAD
-785 TWRDRFARMLQRA
+785 TWRDRFEQMLQRA
-798 EARLHPQDRG
+798 EARLHPRDHG
-808 PIETLFADTDEHGAR
+808 PIETLFSRSADPA
-823 LLEKPQEAIAVL
+823 LLESPEAAIDLLLAG
-835 VERYPDAATV
+835 YPDAATV
-845 ALHPADVSFFNQL
+845 QLHPADVPFFVTL
-858 CKLVG
+858 CKTPG

-900 IPGTAAVA
+900 IPGIAAVS
-908 GITRIDEPVG
+908 GITRLDEPVG
-918 ELLNRFE
+918 KLLDRFE
-925 QAAVEDTLRGGA
+925 QAAVDEVLEVLASSGGEP
-937 QPEAVTSR
+937 QAVTSR
-945 RRGRGDLTGPL
+945 RLGRPDVTGPL
-956 ATVLDAPDVVWAGRM
+956 ATVLDAPDVLWAGRIV
-971 ATNPVH
+971 ANPVH
-977 RIAGPREWQV
+977 RIAEPADWQV
-987 HGDISGPEMPRAT
+987 HDGPESRCAT
-1000 HSSTGARLQVS
+1000 NSSTGARLQ
-1011 ADDQVVLSVPI
+1011 AEGAERVVLSVPV
-1022 SGTWIEI
+1022 SGVWVDIP
-1029 RFTLPANT
+1029 FTLPANT

-1042 PVVRTKDAT
+1042 PVVSTADASE
-1051 AAMRAVLAIAA
+1051 AMRAVLAIAA
-1062 GVDGPDA
+1062 GVDGPEF
-1069 LPRVHA
+1069 LPSVVD
-1075 GTATVTAKWNPERVA
+1075 GTATVEVDWDPERVA
-1090 DHTGVTATFGESL
+1090 DHTGVTATFGEPL
-1103 APGLTTVPDALVG
+1103 APSLTTVPDALVG
-1116 RCWPAVFA
+1116 PCWPAVFA
-1124 AIGSAVTHTGVP
+1124 AIGAAVTDAGVP
-1136 VIEGLLSL
+1136 VVEGLLSL
-1144 VHLDHAAHLVAPL
+1144 VHLDHAAHVVGSLPTTPARLV
-1157 PSVPAELTV
+1157 V

-1171 MAFDTEIGRVVP
+1171 PALDTDMGRVVP
-1183 ISVTVALKDGQ
+1183 VSVTIAGAGGAVIAH
-1194 VLARLAERF
+1194 LAERF
-1203 AIRGR
+1203 AILGR
-1208 TGALELADPVRAG
+1208 TGAAELTDPARAG
-1221 GAVSD
+1221 GAVSQ
-1226 NATDTPRRRRRDVS
+1226 NATDTPRRRRRDVTLS
-1240 VVAPVDMR
+1240 APVDMR
-1248 PFAVVSGD
+1248 PFAMVSGD

-1264 SAALLAG
+1264 AAALLAG
-1271 LESPI
+1271 LAGPAGGGGPI

-1297 RPPARLIGWTARFL
+1297 RPPARLLGWTARFL
-1311 GMVRPGDDVDFRV
+1311 GMVRPGDAVDFRV

-1334 VVEVSARVRRGR
+1334 IVEVAARIG
-1346 SEATQGAGSASDL
+1346 SDL

-1376 PGQGIQYKGMGME
+1376 PGQGIQHKGMGME
-1389 VRARSKAARKVWDTA
+1389 VRARSKAARKVWDKA
-1404 DKFTRDTLGFSVLS
+1404 DKFTRDVLGFSVLN

-1466 AFVEDAIACG
+1466 AFVEGAIACG

-1492 ELEALLEMVFQR
+1492 ELEALLEMVFHR

-1529 SQIDLPDADVPA
+1529 SQIDLPDDEVRA
-1541 FVADIAERTGEFLEI
+1541 FVADIAARTGEFLEI
-1556 VNFNLRGAQYAIAG
+1556 VNFNLRGSQYAIAG

-1579 AEVERRRELAGG
+1579 AEVERRRELTGG
-1591 RRSFI
+1591 KRSFI
-1596 LVPGIDVPFHSKVLR
+1596 MVPGIDVPFHSRVLR
-1611 VGVAEFRRSL
+1611 VGVADFRRSL
-1621 DRVLPHDADPDLI
+1621 ERVMPRDTDPEVI
-1634 VGRYIPNL
+1634 IGRYIPNL
-1642 VPRPFSLDRDFIQ
+1642 VPRPFTLDRDFVQ
-1655 QIRDL
+1655 EIRDL

-1670 ADYDTWRREQP
+1670 ADYDTWRNEKP
-1681 REMTRTVFIEL
+1681 RELARKIVIEL

-1707 DLLFTEPAAGGLGVE
+1707 DLLFTEEAAGGLGVE
-1722 RFVEIGVKSSPT
+1722 RFVEIGVKSAPT

-1747 YAHSTIEVLNA
+1747 YAHSTVEVLNA

-1763 VLFAT
+1763 VLFAN
-1768 DTDPEP
+1768 DTDPDPEP
-1774 DLDGSDDSDA
+1774 EDA
-1784 PASDGALK
+1784 PEPVAEPAAADA
-1792 PDVAP
+1792 AP
-1797 AVAPTGAG
+1797 AAPAAAPS
-1805 APSGALK
+1805 APSGG
-1812 SDVAPAVAPTGAGAP
+1812 V
-1827 SGALRPDDIAFD
+1827 RPDDIAFD

-1847 IALSAKMRVDQIE
+1847 IALSAKMRIDQIE

-1923 AINDHLRS
+1923 AINDQLRTV
-1931 ALGPS
+1931 LGPS

-1944 ERVKKF
+1944 ERVKKT
-1950 WELGD
+1950 WALGD
-1955 GWAKHVTIEVA
+1955 GWAKHVTVEVA

-1972 SSVRGGPLGG
+1972 TSVRGGAIGH
-1982 LHDGAL
+1982 LHEGAL
-1988 TDGAAVEKVIDA
+1988 ADTASVDRVIDA

-2005 AARRGTAMA
+2005 AARRGVSVA
-2014 LPSSG
+2014 LPSAG
-2019 AGGATVDAAALSEFT
+2019 GGGGATVDAAALGEFT
-2034 EQITGRDGVLASAA
+2034 EQITGRDGVLAAAA
-2048 RLVLNQ
+2048 RLVLGQ
-2054 LGLDDPVSAPAGSI
+2054 LGHDEPVSAMP
-2068 AATEADL
+2068 AATDAELIDL
-2075 VDLVSA
+2075 ITA
-2081 ELGSDWPRL
+2081 ELGADWPRL
-2090 VAPVFDGKKA
+2090 VAPVFDARKA
-2100 VVFDDRWASAREEL
+2100 VVFDDRWASAREDL
-2114 VKLWLLDDGE
+2114 VRLWLADEAE
-2124 IDADWARLSERFEG
+2124 IDADWPRLSERFEG
-2138 AGHVVAMQATWWQG
+2138 AGHVVATQATWWQG
-2152 KSLAAG
+2152 KALAAG
-2158 RQIHASL
+2158 RQIHAAL
-2165 YGRIAGGA
+2165 YGRIAAGA
-2173 ENPDKGPHSDEVA
+2173 ENPEPGRYSGETA
-2186 VVTGASKGSIAT
+2186 VVTGASKGSIAA
-2198 SVVGRLLAGGA
+2198 SVTARLLDGGA
-2209 TVVATTSR
+2209 TVIATTSK
-2217 LDDERLAF
+2217 LDEERLAF
-2225 YRNLYRDHARYGAAL
+2225 YRGLYRDHARYGAAL

-2247 ASYTDIDALVE
+2247 GSYADIDALVA
-2258 WIGHEQTESLGPQSI
+2258 WVGTEQTESLGPQSI
-2273 HIKDALTPTL
+2273 HIKDAQTPTL

-2288 APRVTGDLSEAG
+2288 APRVAGDLSEAG
-2300 SRAEMEM
+2300 ARSEMEM

-2320 LSRIGAERDIAS
+2320 LSKIGAERDIAS

-2363 VTRWNAESSWAQRVS
+2363 VSRWHAESSWSQRVS

-2384 GWTRGTGLMGRND
+2384 GWTRGTGLMGHND
-2397 AIVDAV
+2397 AIVSAV

-2418 MLLQLCTVEA
+2418 MLLDLCDVESKV
-2428 RAAAAHTPVKADLT
+2428 AAAHSPMKVDLT
-2442 GGLGEAKLDMAAL
+2442 GGLGEAELDMAEL

-2464 SESDTEAP
+2464 PPEEA
-2472 EVGIGKAI
+2472 ETGEAAHAI
-2480 SALPSPPRGYL
+2480 AALPSPPRGFT
-2491 PAPPPPWADLDL
+2491 PAPPPRWDDLDV

-2524 TRFEMEVDNELSAAG
+2524 TRFEMEVAGELSAAG

-2556 QPGWYDSESGDLV
+2556 RPGWYDTQTGDLV
-2569 DESELVERY
+2569 DEAELVERY
-2578 HDTVVRRCGI
+2578 HDTVVQRCGI

-2614 FTFVVS
+2614 FSFVVS
-2620 SEADARAFVQFDPE
+2620 SEADARAFAEFDPE
-2634 HTVVRPVSESGDW
+2634 HTVVRPVPDSTDW
-2647 QVTRKAGT
+2647 QVIRKAGT

-2670 AQIPTGFNPTVYG
+2670 AQIPTGFDPTVWG
-2683 LSQDMANSTDR
+2683 ISPDMASSIDR

-2709 SGFTPTELMRWVH
+2709 AGFSPAEVMRYVH

-2741 TMYHGNLLGRNK
+2741 TMYHGNLLGRSK

-2764 VVAAHVIQSYV
+2764 VVAAHVVQSYI
-2775 GSYGAMVHP
+2775 GSYGAMIHP
-2784 VGACATAAVSVEEGV
+2784 VAACATAAVSVEEGV
-2799 DKIRVGKAELVV
+2799 DKIRLGKAELVV
-2811 AGGFDDLT
+2811 AGGLDDLT
-2819 LEAVIGFG
+2819 LEAIIGFG

-2832 ADTAMMRGRGI
+2832 ADTSMMRGRGI
-2843 HDSKF
+2843 ADSKF

-2857 GFLEA
+2857 GFVEA

-2889 AQSFADGVHT
+2889 AQSFGDGVHT

-2910 AGRGGKDSV
+2910 AGRGGKDSP
-2919 LARSLAKLGVGA
+2919 LARALAKLGVGA
-2931 DDIAVISKHDTSTL
+2931 DDVAVISKHDTSTL

-2954 HERLADSL
+2954 HERLADAL
-2962 GRSAG
+2962 GRSPG
-2967 APLLIVS
+2967 APLFVVS

-2984 GAAVFQMMGMCQMLR
+2984 GAAVFQMMGLCQMLR

-3014 ELTSSAHFVWVRD
+3014 ELAGSAHFVWVRD
-3027 TLRLGGKF
+3027 TLRLGERF
-3035 PLKAGLIT
+3035 PLKAGLLT

-3058 PQAFVASLKPE
+3058 PQAFIASLDPG
-3069 QRADYQQRAEAR
+3069 QRADYQRRADAR
-3081 LVAGQRRLMS
+3081 LLAGQRRLVS
-3091 AIAGGAPMYERPADR
+3091 AIAGGEPMYQRPPDR
-3106 RFGQEVSEKRQEAA
+3106 RFDQHAPEKRQEAA
-3120 MLLNA
+3120 MLLNPA
-3125 ASRLGDGDVFAIG
+3125 ARLGDDGAYQVSAG

>member
-1 MTIYEQDGAPRTEL
+1 MTIHEHDRVSADRDGNGPHPA
-15 GAGSPSEAR
+15 AGETH
-24 GVPAERA
+24 
-31 GSARVQSAPAL
+31 AL
-42 VDRLTAGESY
+42 VDRLTAGEPY

-67 EELVSSAGVESELA
+67 EELVSSAGIESDLA
-81 TLVGEVDVLLEPV
+81 TLVGEVELLLEPV
-94 AEELVVVRPIGFHPL
+94 AKELVVVRPIGFEPL
-109 RWVRALAAED
+109 AWVRALAAED
-119 PVPSAKQL
+119 PVPSDKHL
-127 TSAAVSVPGVLLTQI
+127 TSAAVSIPGVLLTQI
-142 AAVRALTRQGLDL
+142 AAVRALARQGMDL
-155 AGTPPVAVVG
+155 QATPPVAVAG
-165 HSQGML
+165 HSQGVL
-171 GVESVK
+171 AVESLK
-177 AGGARDIELLA
+177 AAGARDAELLA
-188 LAQLIGAAGTLVA
+188 MAQLIGAAGTLVA

-207 ILGDRPPMV
+207 VLGDRPPMV
-216 SVTNADPEQIYRLLE
+216 SVTNADPERISRLLDE
-231 DFSQDVRTV
+231 FAQDVRTV
-240 LPPVLSIRNGRRAV
+240 LPPVLSIRNGRRSV

-268 YCKQISEKQEADR
+268 YCQQISEKEESDR
-281 KNKVRGGA
+281 KNKLRGGD
-289 VFAPVFEPVQVEVG
+289 VFSPVFDPVQVEVG
-303 FHSPRLADGIDIVAG
+303 FHTPRLADGIDIVGG
-318 WAEKTGLDVDL
+318 WAEKVGLDVAL

-336 ILVRQVDWVDEI
+336 ILVRSVDWVEEI
-348 IGVHEAGARWI
+348 SRVHDAGARWI

-401 PEVSRAWSTY
+401 PEVARAWSTY
-411 APSVVQLPDG
+411 APTVVRLPDG

-475 FEARIDELTG
+475 FAGRIEELAT
-485 LLEPGRGIQFNALFL
+485 LLEPGRTYQFNALFL

-521 GAPIDGLVISAG
+521 GAAIDGLVISAG
-533 IPELEDAVE
+533 IPDLEDAVD
-542 LIGELNDIGISHVV
+542 LIKELNDVGISHVV

-570 IATEVPTRPVIVHI
+570 IATEVPTKPVIMHI

-612 ANITVCVGG
+612 PNITVCVGG
-621 GIGTPKRAV
+621 GIGTPERAAE
-630 DYLSGRW
+630 YLSGRW
-637 SETYGFPSMPVD
+637 AQAYGFPLMPID

-659 TLEATTSPSV
+659 TKEATTSPSV
-669 KQMLVDTQGTDQW
+669 KRMLVETQGTEQW
-682 ISAGKAQGGMA
+682 VGAGKAAGGMA

-705 IDNAASRCGRLLDEV
+705 IDNSASRCGRLLDEV
-720 AGDAEAVAKRR
+720 AGDAEAVAARR
-731 DELIAA
+731 DEIIAA
-737 MARTAKPYFGDVS
+737 MANTAKPYFGDVAD
-750 EMTYLQWLDRYVA
+750 MTYLQWLQRYVE
-763 LAIGDGDSTA
+763 LTIGDGNSTA
-773 DTAGPGSPWLAD
+773 DTAAPGSPWLAD
-785 TWRDRFARMLQRA
+785 TWRDRFQQMLQRA
-798 EARLHPQDRG
+798 EARLHANDSG
-808 PIETLFADTDEHGAR
+808 PIDTLFADAV
-823 LLEKPQEAIAVL
+823 LLESPRQAIATL
-835 VERYPDAATV
+835 VAEYPDAETV
-845 ALHPADVSFFNQL
+845 QLHPADVPFFVSL
-858 CKLVG
+858 CKTLG

-908 GITRIDEPVG
+908 GITRMDEPVG
-918 ELLNRFE
+918 ELLDRFE
-925 QAAVEDTLRGGA
+925 RAAIDEVLSSNG
-937 QPEAVTSR
+937 QPRAVASR
-945 RRGRGDLTGPL
+945 RMGRADVTGPL
-956 ATVLDAPDVVWAGRM
+956 AVVLDAPDVQWAGRT

-977 RIAGPREWQV
+977 RIADPGDWLV
-987 HGDISGPEMPRAT
+987 HDGPESRRAT
-1000 HSSTGARLQVS
+1000 HSSTGARLQV
-1011 ADDQVVLSVPI
+1011 DGDRVVLSVPL
-1022 SGTWIEI
+1022 SGTWIDI
-1029 RFTLPANT
+1029 PFTLPANT
-1037 VDGGA
+1037 VDGGT
-1042 PVVRTKDAT
+1042 PVVPTEDAAT
-1051 AAMRAVLAIAA
+1051 AMRAVLAIAA
-1062 GVDGPDA
+1062 GVDGPEF
-1069 LPRVHA
+1069 LPAVVD
-1075 GTATVTAKWNPERVA
+1075 GTASATVDWDPERVA
-1090 DHTGVTATFGESL
+1090 DHTGVTATFSETL
-1103 APGLTTVPDALVG
+1103 APGLSTVPDALVG
-1116 RCWPAVFA
+1116 LCWPAVFA
-1124 AIGSAVTHTGVP
+1124 AIGSAVTDTGVP
-1136 VIEGLLSL
+1136 VVEGLLSL
-1144 VHLDHAAHLVAPL
+1144 VHLDHAAHVVGAVPTI
-1157 PSVPAELTV
+1157 PAELAIS
-1166 TATAS
+1166 ATAS
-1171 MAFDTEIGRVVP
+1171 PAEDTDMGRVVRVA
-1183 ISVTVALKDGQ
+1183 VTIADPDGATIAS
-1194 VLARLAERF
+1194 LDERF
-1203 AIRGR
+1203 AILGR
-1208 TGALELADPVRAG
+1208 TGSAELTEPVRAG
-1221 GAVSD
+1221 GAVSE
-1226 NATDTPRRRRRDVS
+1226 NATDTPRRRRRDVRLT
-1240 VVAPVDMR
+1240 APVDMR
-1248 PFAVVSGD
+1248 PFAMVSGD

-1264 SAALLAG
+1264 AAALLAG
-1271 LESPI
+1271 LELPI

-1297 RPPARLIGWTARFL
+1297 RPPARLVGWTARFL
-1311 GMVRPGDDVDFRV
+1311 GMVRPGDEVDFRV
-1324 DRVGIDQGAE
+1324 ERVGIDQGAE
-1334 VVEVSARVRRGR
+1334 VLDVSARIG
-1346 SEATQGAGSASDL
+1346 SDL

-1367 AAPKTVYAF
+1367 AAPHTVYAF
-1376 PGQGIQYKGMGME
+1376 PGQGIQHKGMGMD
-1389 VRARSKAARKVWDTA
+1389 VRARSKAARKVWDKA
-1404 DKFTRDTLGFSVLS
+1404 DKFTRDTLGFSVLH

-1434 HHPDGVLYLTQFTQV
+1434 NHPEGVLYLTQFTQV

-1466 AFVEDAIACG
+1466 AFVEGAIACG

-1482 TALACVTGVY
+1482 TALACVTGIY
-1492 ELEALLEMVFQR
+1492 ELEALLETVFHR

-1529 SQIDLPDADVPA
+1529 SQIDLPDDEVPG
-1541 FVADIAERTGEFLEI
+1541 FVAGIAERSGEFLEI
-1556 VNFNLRGAQYAIAG
+1556 VNFNLRGSQYAIAG
-1570 TVRGLEALE
+1570 TVRGLEELE
-1579 AEVERRRELAGG
+1579 AEVERRRELTGG
-1591 RRSFI
+1591 KRSFI
-1596 LVPGIDVPFHSKVLR
+1596 LVPGIDVPFHSRVLR

-1621 DRVLPHDADPDLI
+1621 ERVMPRDKDPDVI
-1634 VGRYIPNL
+1634 IGRYIPNL
-1642 VPRPFSLDRDFIQ
+1642 VPRPFTLDRDFIQ
-1655 QIRDL
+1655 EIRDL

-1670 ADYDTWRREQP
+1670 ADYDTWLNERRN
-1681 REMTRTVFIEL
+1681 EMARIVLIEL

-1707 DLLFTEPAAGGLGVE
+1707 DLLFTEQAAGGLGVE
-1722 RFVEIGVKSSPT
+1722 RFVEIGVKSAPT
-1734 VAGLAANTLKLPE
+1734 VAGLATNTLKLPE
-1747 YAHSTIEVLNA
+1747 YAHSTVEVLNA

-1774 DLDGSDDSDA
+1774 EPEADDPAAEVAVGAAPVEAA
-1784 PASDGALK
+1784 PA
-1792 PDVAP
+1792 PAP
-1797 AVAPTGAG
+1797 AAAS
-1805 APSGALK
+1805 SG
-1812 SDVAPAVAPTGAGAP
+1812 P
-1827 SGALRPDDIAFD
+1827 RPDDIGFD

-1847 IALSAKMRVDQIE
+1847 IALSAKMRIDQIE

-1894 AAEADLAGLRAQVT
+1894 AAEADLAGLRSQVT

-1914 KPYGPVLSD
+1914 KPFGPVLSD
-1923 AINDHLRS
+1923 AINDQLRTV
-1931 ALGPS
+1931 LGPS
-1936 GKRPGAIA
+1936 GKRPAAIA
-1944 ERVKKF
+1944 ERVKKT

-1955 GWAKHVTIEVA
+1955 GWAKHVTVEVA

-1972 SSVRGGPLGG
+1972 TSVRGGAMGH
-1982 LHDGAL
+1982 LHEGAL
-1988 TDGAAVEKVIDA
+1988 ADAASVDKVIDA
-2000 AVAAV
+2000 AVTSV
-2005 AARRGTAMA
+2005 AARRGIAVA

-2019 AGGATVDAAALSEFT
+2019 GGGGATVDAAALSEFT
-2034 EQITGRDGVLASAA
+2034 DQITGRDGVLASAA
-2048 RLVLNQ
+2048 RLILNQ
-2054 LGLDDPVSAPAGSI
+2054 LGHDDPVSAMPT
-2068 AATEADL
+2068 ATDAELIDL
-2075 VDLVSA
+2075 VTA
-2081 ELGSDWPRL
+2081 ELGADWPRL
-2090 VAPVFDGKKA
+2090 VAPTFDAKKA
-2100 VVFDDRWASAREEL
+2100 VVFDDRWASAREDL
-2114 VKLWLLDDGE
+2114 AKLWLTDEDD
-2124 IDADWARLSERFEG
+2124 IDARWQTLSERFEG
-2138 AGHVVAMQATWWQG
+2138 AGHVVATQATWWQG

-2165 YGRIAGGA
+2165 YGRIAAGA
-2173 ENPDKGPHSDEVA
+2173 ENPDPGPYSNEVA
-2186 VVTGASKGSIAT
+2186 VVTGASKGSIAA
-2198 SVVGRLLAGGA
+2198 SVVARLLDGGA
-2209 TVVATTSR
+2209 TVVATTSK

-2225 YRNLYRDHARYGAAL
+2225 YRGLYRDHARYGAAL

-2247 ASYTDIDALVE
+2247 ASYSDIDALVE
-2258 WIGHEQTESLGPQSI
+2258 WIGTEQSESLGPQSI
-2273 HIKDALTPTL
+2273 HIKDAQTPTL

-2288 APRVTGDLSEAG
+2288 APRVAGDLSEAG
-2300 SRAEMEM
+2300 SRSEMEM

-2320 LSRIGAERDIAS
+2320 LSKIGAERDIAS

-2356 KSALDAV
+2356 KSALDAL
-2363 VTRWNAESSWAQRVS
+2363 VTRWHAESSWASRVS

-2384 GWTRGTGLMGRND
+2384 GWTRGTGLMGHND

-2418 MLLQLCTVEA
+2418 MLLGLCDVESKV
-2428 RAAAAHTPVKADLT
+2428 AAAGAPIKADLT
-2442 GGLGEAKLDMAAL
+2442 GGLAEANLDMAEL
-2455 AAKAREQAA
+2455 AAKAREHASSEPATEDVAA
-2464 SESDTEAP
+2464 EGTIA
-2472 EVGIGKAI
+2472 
-2480 SALPSPPRGYL
+2480 ALPSPPRGFA
-2491 PAPPPPWADLDL
+2491 PAPPPEWADLDV

-2512 GGAELGP
+2512 GGAEIGP

-2556 QPGWYDSESGDLV
+2556 QPGWYDTQSGDLV
-2569 DESELVERY
+2569 DEAELVERY
-2578 HDTVVRRCGI
+2578 HDAVVERVGI

-2620 SEADARAFVQFDPE
+2620 SEADARGFVEFDPE
-2634 HTVVRPVSESGDW
+2634 HTVIRPVPDSGDW

-2655 EIRVPRKTKLSRTVG
+2655 EIRVPRKTKLSRVVG
-2670 AQIPTGFNPTVYG
+2670 AQIPTGFDPTVYG
-2683 LSQDMANSTDR
+2683 ISQDMASSTDR

-2775 GSYGAMVHP
+2775 GSYGAMIHP

-2799 DKIRVGKAELVV
+2799 DKIRLGKAELVV

-2819 LEAVIGFG
+2819 LEAIIGFG

-2832 ADTAMMRGRGI
+2832 ADTSMMRGRGI

-2857 GFLEA
+2857 GFVEA

-2910 AGRGGKDSV
+2910 AGRGGRESA

-2962 GRSAG
+2962 GRSEG
-2967 APLLIVS
+2967 APLFVVS

-2984 GAAVFQMMGMCQMLR
+2984 GAAVFQMMGLCQMLR

-3014 ELTSSAHFVWVRD
+3014 ELAGSAHFVWVRE
-3027 TLRLGGKF
+3027 TLRLGEKF
-3035 PLKAGLIT
+3035 PLKAGMVT

-3058 PQAFVASLKPE
+3058 PQAFIAALNPE
-3069 QRADYQQRAEAR
+3069 QRADYQRRAEAR
-3081 LVAGQRRLMS
+3081 LLAGQRRLAS
-3091 AIAGGAPMYERPADR
+3091 AIAGGAPMFERPADR
-3106 RFGQEVSEKRQEAA
+3106 RFDHDVPEKRQEAA
-3120 MLLNA
+3120 MLLNP
-3125 ASRLGDGDVFAIG
+3125 ASRLGEGDAYEVSAE

>member
-1 MTIYEQDGAPRTEL
+1 MTIHEHDRV
-15 GAGSPSEAR
+15 S
-24 GVPAERA
+24 AERDGQGPQGGKHPA
-31 GSARVQSAPAL
+31 GDTHAL
-42 VDRLTAGESY
+42 VDRLTAGEPY

-67 EELVSSAGVESELA
+67 EELVSSAGIESDLA
-81 TLVGEVDVLLEPV
+81 GLVGEVELLLEPV
-94 AEELVVVRPIGFHPL
+94 AKELVVVRPIGFEPL
-109 RWVRALAAED
+109 TWVRALAAED
-119 PVPSAKQL
+119 PIPSNKHL
-127 TSAAVSVPGVLLTQI
+127 TSAAVSIPGVLLTQI
-142 AAVRALTRQGLDL
+142 AAVRALARQGMDL
-155 AGTPPVAVVG
+155 SATPPVAVAG
-165 HSQGML
+165 HSQGVL
-171 GVESVK
+171 AVEALK
-177 AGGARDIELLA
+177 GGAARDVELLA

-207 ILGDRPPMV
+207 VLGDRPPMV
-216 SVTNADPEQIYRLLE
+216 SVTNADPERISRLLDE
-231 DFSQDVRTV
+231 FAQDVRTV
-240 LPPVLSIRNGRRAV
+240 LPPVLSIRNGRRSV

-268 YCKQISEKQEADR
+268 YCQQISEKEEADR
-281 KNKVRGGA
+281 KNKLRGGD
-289 VFAPVFEPVQVEVG
+289 VFSPVFDPVQVEVG
-303 FHSPRLADGIDIVAG
+303 FHTPRLADGIDIVGA
-318 WAEKTGLDVDL
+318 WAEKVGLDVAL
-329 ARELTEA
+329 ARELTES
-336 ILVRQVDWVDEI
+336 ILVRPVDWVQEI
-348 IGVHEAGARWI
+348 TRVNDAGARWI

-401 PEVSRAWSTY
+401 PEVARAWSSY
-411 APSVVQLPDG
+411 APTLVRLPDG

-475 FEARIDELTG
+475 FANRIDELSG
-485 LLEPGRGIQFNALFL
+485 LLEDGRTYQFNALFL

-521 GAPIDGLVISAG
+521 GAAIDGLVISAG
-533 IPELEDAVE
+533 IPELEEAVE
-542 LIGELNDIGISHVV
+542 LIEELGDVGISHVV

-570 IATEVPTRPVIVHI
+570 IATEVSTKPVIAHI

-612 ANITVCVGG
+612 SNITVCVGG
-621 GIGTPKRAV
+621 GIGTPERAA

-637 SETYGFPSMPVD
+637 AQAYGFPLMPID

-659 TLEATTSPSV
+659 AKEATTSPSV
-669 KQMLVDTQGTDQW
+669 KRMLVETQGTDQW
-682 ISAGKAQGGMA
+682 IGAGKASGGMA

-705 IDNAASRCGRLLDEV
+705 IDNSASRCGRLLDEV
-720 AGDAEAVAKRR
+720 AGDADAVAQRR
-731 DELIAA
+731 DEIIAA
-737 MARTAKPYFGDVS
+737 MATTAKPYFGDAG
-750 EMTYLQWLDRYVA
+750 EMTYLQWLQRYVE

-773 DTAGPGSPWLAD
+773 DTASPGSPWLAD
-785 TWRDRFARMLQRA
+785 TWRDRFQQMLQRA
-798 EARLHPQDRG
+798 EARLHPKDFG
-808 PIETLFADTDEHGAR
+808 PIETLFNDEA
-823 LLEKPQEAIAVL
+823 LLENPGAAIDL
-835 VERYPDAATV
+835 LLERYPDAETV
-845 ALHPADVSFFNQL
+845 QLHPADVPFFVTL
-858 CKLVG
+858 CKTVG

-908 GITRIDEPVG
+908 GITRMDEPVG
-918 ELLNRFE
+918 ELLDRFE
-925 QAAVEDTLRGGA
+925 QAAVDEALAAGIEPT
-937 QPEAVTSR
+937 AVTSR
-945 RRGRGDLTGPL
+945 RTGRADVTGPL
-956 ATVLDAPDVVWAGRM
+956 AVVLDAPDVQWAGRT
-971 ATNPVH
+971 AINPVH
-977 RIAGPREWQV
+977 RIADPSEWLV
-987 HGDISGPEMPRAT
+987 HGDSEGPESRRAT
-1000 HSSTGARLQVS
+1000 HSSTGARLQVEG
-1011 ADDQVVLSVPI
+1011 DRVVLSVPV
-1022 SGTWIEI
+1022 SGVWVEI
-1029 RFTLPANT
+1029 PFTLPPNT
-1037 VDGGA
+1037 VDGA
-1042 PVVRTKDAT
+1042 TPVVSTDDAAT
-1051 AAMRAVLAIAA
+1051 AMRSVLAIAA
-1062 GVDGPDA
+1062 GVDGPEFMPPVTD
-1069 LPRVHA
+1069 
-1075 GTATVTAKWNPERVA
+1075 GTATVTVDWDPERVA
-1090 DHTGVTATFGESL
+1090 DHTGVTATFGEPL
-1103 APGLTTVPDALVG
+1103 APSLTTVPDALVG
-1116 RCWPAVFA
+1116 PCWPAVFS
-1124 AIGSAVTHTGVP
+1124 AIGSAVTETGIP
-1136 VIEGLLSL
+1136 VVEGLLSL
-1144 VHLDHAAHLVAPL
+1144 VHLDHAAHMVGAL
-1157 PSVPAELTV
+1157 PKNPAQLTI
-1166 TATAS
+1166 TATAL
-1171 MAFDTEIGRVVP
+1171 AAADTDMGRVVP
-1183 ISVTVALKDGQ
+1183 VSVTIAGADGE
-1194 VLARLAERF
+1194 VIATLDERF
-1203 AIRGR
+1203 AILGR
-1208 TGALELADPVRAG
+1208 TGAAELADPVRAG
-1221 GAVSD
+1221 GAVSE
-1226 NATDTPRRRRRDVS
+1226 NATDTPRRRRRDVTTT
-1240 VVAPVDMR
+1240 APVDMR

-1264 SAALLAG
+1264 AAALLAG

-1311 GMVRPGDDVDFRV
+1311 GMVRPGDEVAFRV

-1334 VVEVSARVRRGR
+1334 VLEVTAKVG
-1346 SEATQGAGSASDL
+1346 SDL

-1367 AAPKTVYAF
+1367 AAPHTVYAF
-1376 PGQGIQYKGMGME
+1376 PGQGIQHKGMGMD
-1389 VRARSKAARKVWDTA
+1389 VRARSKAARKVWDKA
-1404 DKFTRDTLGFSVLS
+1404 DKFTRDTLGFSVLH

-1428 ASGVHY
+1428 ASGVPY
-1434 HHPDGVLYLTQFTQV
+1434 NHPEGVLYLTQFTQV

-1482 TALACVTGVY
+1482 TALACVTGIY
-1492 ELEALLEMVFQR
+1492 ELEALLETVFHR

-1529 SQIDLPDADVPA
+1529 SQIDLPDDEVPE
-1541 FVADIAERTGEFLEI
+1541 FVANIAANTGEFLEI
-1556 VNFNLRGAQYAIAG
+1556 VNFNLRGSQYAIAG

-1579 AEVERRRELAGG
+1579 AEVERRREITGG
-1591 RRSFI
+1591 KRSFI
-1596 LVPGIDVPFHSKVLR
+1596 LVPGIDVPFHSRVLR

-1621 DRVLPHDADPDLI
+1621 DRVMPRDKDPDVI
-1634 VGRYIPNL
+1634 IGRYIPNL
-1642 VPRPFSLDRDFIQ
+1642 VPRPFTLDRDFIQ
-1655 QIRDL
+1655 EIRDL
-1660 VPAEPLDEIL
+1660 VPAEPLDPIL
-1670 ADYDTWRREQP
+1670 ADYDTWLAERRI
-1681 REMTRTVFIEL
+1681 EMARTVLIEL

-1707 DLLFTEPAAGGLGVE
+1707 DLLFTEEAAGGLGVE
-1722 RFVEIGVKSSPT
+1722 RFVEIGVKSAPT
-1734 VAGLAANTLKLPE
+1734 VAGLATNTLKLPE
-1747 YAHSTIEVLNA
+1747 YAHSTVEVLNA

-1774 DLDGSDDSDA
+1774 EPEVDEVAVEAPEASGSPVEAA
-1784 PASDGALK
+1784 PA
-1792 PDVAP
+1792 AP
-1797 AVAPTGAG
+1797 APAA
-1805 APSGALK
+1805 AASG
-1812 SDVAPAVAPTGAGAP
+1812 P
-1827 SGALRPDDIAFD
+1827 RPDDIGFD

-1847 IALSAKMRVDQIE
+1847 IALSAKMRIDQIE

-1923 AINDHLRS
+1923 AINDQLRTV
-1931 ALGPS
+1931 LGPS
-1936 GKRPGAIA
+1936 GKRPAAIA
-1944 ERVKKF
+1944 ERVKKT
-1950 WELGD
+1950 WELGE
-1955 GWAKHVTIEVA
+1955 GWAKHVTVEVA

-1972 SSVRGGPLGG
+1972 TSVRGGAMGH
-1982 LHDGAL
+1982 LHEGAL
-1988 TDGAAVEKVIDA
+1988 ADAAAVDKAIDA
-2000 AVAAV
+2000 AVASV
-2005 AARRGTAMA
+2005 AARHGISVA

-2019 AGGATVDAAALSEFT
+2019 GGGGGATIDAAALGEFT
-2034 EQITGRDGVLASAA
+2034 AQITGRDGVLASAA

-2054 LGLDDPVSAPAGSI
+2054 LGLDDPVSASP
-2068 AATEADL
+2068 AATDAELIDL
-2075 VDLVSA
+2075 VTA
-2081 ELGSDWPRL
+2081 ELGADWPRL
-2090 VAPVFDGKKA
+2090 VAPVFEPKKA
-2100 VVFDDRWASAREEL
+2100 VLFDDRWASAREDL
-2114 VKLWLLDDGE
+2114 VKLWLTDEGD
-2124 IDADWARLSERFEG
+2124 IDARWVELSERFEG
-2138 AGHVVAMQATWWQG
+2138 AGHVVATQATWWQG
-2152 KSLAAG
+2152 KALAAG

-2165 YGRIAGGA
+2165 FGRIAAGA
-2173 ENPDKGPHSDEVA
+2173 ENPDPGPYAHEVA
-2186 VVTGASKGSIAT
+2186 VVTGASKGSIAA
-2198 SVVGRLLAGGA
+2198 SVVARLLDGGA
-2209 TVVATTSR
+2209 TVIATTSK

-2225 YRNLYRDHARYGAAL
+2225 YRGLYRDHARYGAAL

-2247 ASYTDIDALVE
+2247 ASYSDIDALVE
-2258 WIGHEQTESLGPQSI
+2258 WVGTEQSESLGPQSI
-2273 HIKDALTPTL
+2273 HIKDAQTPTL

-2288 APRVTGDLSEAG
+2288 APRVVGDLSEAG
-2300 SRAEMEM
+2300 SRSEMEM

-2320 LSRIGAERDIAS
+2320 LSKIGAERDIAS

-2356 KSALDAV
+2356 KSALDALV
-2363 VTRWNAESSWAQRVS
+2363 SRWHAESSWAARVS

-2384 GWTRGTGLMGRND
+2384 GWTRGTGLMGHND

-2418 MLLQLCTVEA
+2418 MLLAVCDIESKV
-2428 RAAAAHTPVKADLT
+2428 AAAAEPIKADLT
-2442 GGLGEAKLDMAAL
+2442 GGLGEANLDMAEL
-2455 AAKAREQAA
+2455 AAKARERSA
-2464 SESDTEAP
+2464 SGEDDDPEAP
-2472 EVGIGKAI
+2472 EAEGSIA
-2480 SALPSPPRGYL
+2480 ALPSPPRGYS
-2491 PAPPPPWADLDL
+2491 PAPPPEWADLDVDL
-2503 DPADLVVIV
+2503 NDLVVIV

-2524 TRFEMEVDNELSAAG
+2524 TRFEMEVAGELSAAG

-2549 IRWEDDP
+2549 VKWEDDP
-2556 QPGWYDSESGDLV
+2556 QPGWYDTESGDLV
-2569 DESELVERY
+2569 DESELVDRY
-2578 HDTVVRRCGI
+2578 HDAVVERCGI

-2614 FTFVVS
+2614 FSFVVS
-2620 SEADARAFVQFDPE
+2620 SEADARAFVEFDPE
-2634 HTVVRPVSESGDW
+2634 HTVARPVPDSSDW
-2647 QVTRKAGT
+2647 EVIRKAGT

-2670 AQIPTGFNPTVYG
+2670 AQIPTGFDPTVWG
-2683 LSQDMANSTDR
+2683 ITPDMANSIDR

-2709 SGFTPTELMRWVH
+2709 SGFTPTELLRWVH
-2722 PGLVA
+2722 PSLVA

-2741 TMYHGNLLGRNK
+2741 TMYHGNLLGRAK

-2764 VVAAHVIQSYV
+2764 VVAAHVMQSYV
-2775 GSYGAMVHP
+2775 GGYGAMVHP
-2784 VGACATAAVSVEEGV
+2784 VAACATVAVSVEEGV
-2799 DKIRVGKAELVV
+2799 DKIRLGKAEFVV

-2819 LEAVIGFG
+2819 LEAIIGFG

-2832 ADTAMMRGRGI
+2832 ADTEMMRAKGI
-2843 HDSKF
+2843 SDSKF
-2848 SRPNDRRRL
+2848 SRANDRRRL

-2862 QGGGTILLARGDL
+2862 QGGGTILLANGAL
-2875 ALKMGLPVLAVVAY
+2875 AAKMGLPVLAVVGY
-2889 AQSFADGVHT
+2889 AQSFADGMHT
-2899 SIPAPGLGALG
+2899 SIPAPGLGGLG
-2910 AGRGGKDSV
+2910 AGRGGKDSQ

-2931 DDIAVISKHDTSTL
+2931 DDIAVVSKHDTSTL

-2954 HERLADSL
+2954 HERLADSM
-2962 GRSAG
+2962 GRSPG
-2967 APLLIVS
+2967 NPLFVVS
-2974 QKSLTGHAKG
+2974 QKTLTGHSKG
-2984 GAAVFQMMGMCQMLR
+2984 GAAAFQLMGLCQMLR

-3014 ELTSSAHFVWVRD
+3014 ELATAGHFVWVREALD
-3027 TLRLGGKF
+3027 LRGKF
-3035 PLKAGLIT
+3035 PLKAGLVT
-3043 SLGFGHVSGLVALVH
+3043 SLGFGHVSGLIALVH
-3058 PQAFVASLKPE
+3058 PQAFIAALDPADRDGYRKRAE
-3069 QRADYQQRAEAR
+3069 QR
-3081 LVAGQRRLMS
+3081 LLAGQRRLAS
-3091 AIAGGAPMYERPADR
+3091 AIAGGRPMYEKPADR
-3106 RFGQEVSEKRQEAA
+3106 RFNHDEPEKRQEAA

-3125 ASRLGDGDVFAIG
+3125 DARLGEDDLYVG

>member
-1 MTIYEQDGAPRTEL
+1 MTIHEHDRVSADRDGHGPHKGKHPLAADTH
-15 GAGSPSEAR
+15 
-24 GVPAERA
+24 
-31 GSARVQSAPAL
+31 AL
-42 VDRLTAGESY
+42 VDRLTAGEPY

-67 EELVSSAGVESELA
+67 EELVSSAGIESDLA
-81 TLVGEVDVLLEPV
+81 TLVGEVELLLEPV
-94 AEELVVVRPIGFHPL
+94 AKELVVVRPIGFEPL
-109 RWVRALAAED
+109 SWVRALAAED
-119 PVPSAKQL
+119 PIPSNKHL
-127 TSAAVSVPGVLLTQI
+127 TSAAVSIPGVLLTQI
-142 AAVRALTRQGLDL
+142 AAVRALARQGMDL
-155 AGTPPVAVVG
+155 SATPPVAVAG
-165 HSQGML
+165 HSQGVL
-171 GVESVK
+171 AVEALK
-177 AGGARDIELLA
+177 GGGARDAQLLA
-188 LAQLIGAAGTLVA
+188 LGQLIGAAGTLVA

-207 ILGDRPPMV
+207 VLGDRPPMV
-216 SVTNADPEQIYRLLE
+216 SVTNADPERISQLLDE
-231 DFSQDVRTV
+231 FAQDVRTV
-240 LPPVLSIRNGRRAV
+240 LPPVLSIRNGRRSV

-268 YCKQISEKQEADR
+268 YCQQISEKEEADR
-281 KNKVRGGA
+281 KNKLRGGD
-289 VFAPVFEPVQVEVG
+289 VFSPVFDPVQVEVG
-303 FHSPRLADGIDIVAG
+303 FHTPRLADGVDIVG
-318 WAEKTGLDVDL
+318 NWAEKVGLDVAL
-329 ARELTEA
+329 ARELTES
-336 ILVRQVDWVDEI
+336 ILVRRVDWVEEI
-348 IGVHEAGARWI
+348 TRVNDAGARWI

-401 PEVSRAWSTY
+401 PEVARAWSSY
-411 APSVVQLPDG
+411 APTLVRLPDG

-475 FEARIDELTG
+475 FADRIEELSG
-485 LLEPGRGIQFNALFL
+485 LLEDGRTYQFNALFL

-521 GAPIDGLVISAG
+521 GAAIDGLVISAG
-533 IPELEDAVE
+533 IPDLEEAVE
-542 LIGELNDIGISHVV
+542 LIEELGDVGISHVV

-570 IATEVPTRPVIVHI
+570 IATEVPTKPVIAHI

-621 GIGTPKRAV
+621 GIGTPERAAE
-630 DYLSGRW
+630 YLSGRW
-637 SETYGFPSMPVD
+637 AQAYGFPPMPID

-659 TLEATTSPSV
+659 AKESTTSPSV
-669 KQMLVDTQGTDQW
+669 KRMLVETQGTDHW
-682 ISAGKAQGGMA
+682 IGAGKASGGMA

-705 IDNAASRCGRLLDEV
+705 IDNSASRCGRLLDEV
-720 AGDAEAVAKRR
+720 AGDADAVAGRR
-731 DELIAA
+731 DEIIAA
-737 MARTAKPYFGDVS
+737 MATTAKPYFGDVAD
-750 EMTYLQWLDRYVA
+750 MTYLQWLRRYVE
-763 LAIGDGDSTA
+763 LAIGEGDSTA
-773 DTAGPGSPWLAD
+773 DTASPGSPWLAD
-785 TWRDRFARMLQRA
+785 TWRDRFQQMLQRA
-798 EARLHPQDRG
+798 EARLHPQDSG
-808 PIETLFADTDEHGAR
+808 PIETLYSDEA
-823 LLEKPQEAIAVL
+823 LLENPEAAIDL
-835 VERYPDAATV
+835 LLDRYPDAETV
-845 ALHPADVSFFNQL
+845 QLHPADVPFFVTL
-858 CKLVG
+858 CKTLG

-908 GITRIDEPVG
+908 GITRLDEPVG
-918 ELLNRFE
+918 QLLDRFE
-925 QAAVEDTLRGGA
+925 QAAVD
-937 QPEAVTSR
+937 EALATGIEPDAVASR
-945 RRGRGDLTGPL
+945 RIGRADVTGPL
-956 ATVLDAPDVVWAGRM
+956 AVVLDAPDVQWAGRT
-971 ATNPVH
+971 AINPVH
-977 RIAGPREWQV
+977 RIADPADWLVHDGPDGR
-987 HGDISGPEMPRAT
+987 RAT
-1000 HSSTGARLQVS
+1000 HSSTGARLRV
-1011 ADDQVVLSVPI
+1011 DDDRVVLSVPV
-1022 SGTWIEI
+1022 SGVWVEI
-1029 RFTLPANT
+1029 PFALPPNV
-1037 VDGGA
+1037 VDGA
-1042 PVVRTKDAT
+1042 TPVVSTEDAAT
-1051 AAMRAVLAIAA
+1051 AMRAVLAIAA
-1062 GVDGPDA
+1062 GVDGPEFMPPVTD
-1069 LPRVHA
+1069 
-1075 GTATVTAKWNPERVA
+1075 GTATVTVDWDPERVA
-1090 DHTGVTATFGESL
+1090 DHTGVTATFGEPL
-1103 APGLTTVPDALVG
+1103 APSLTTVPDALVG
-1116 RCWPAVFA
+1116 PCWPAVFS
-1124 AIGSAVTHTGVP
+1124 AIGAAVTDTGVP
-1136 VIEGLLSL
+1136 VVEGLLSL
-1144 VHLDHAAHLVAPL
+1144 VHLDHAAHMVGTWPKVRAQ
-1157 PSVPAELTV
+1157 LTI
-1166 TATAS
+1166 TATTLA
-1171 MAFDTEIGRVVP
+1171 AAETEMGRVVP
-1183 ISVTVALKDGQ
+1183 VSVTIKDSADADGR
-1194 VLARLAERF
+1194 VIATLDERF
-1203 AIRGR
+1203 AILGR
-1208 TGALELADPVRAG
+1208 TGAAELADPVRAG
-1221 GAVSD
+1221 GAVSE
-1226 NATDTPRRRRRDVS
+1226 NATDTPRRRRRDVTIT
-1240 VVAPVDMR
+1240 APVDMR
-1248 PFAVVSGD
+1248 PFAMVSGD

-1264 SAALLAG
+1264 AAALLAG

-1291 ATDGQA
+1291 ATDGKA

-1311 GMVRPGDDVDFRV
+1311 GMVRPGDEVAFRV

-1334 VVEVSARVRRGR
+1334 VLEVSARIG
-1346 SEATQGAGSASDL
+1346 SDL

-1367 AAPKTVYAF
+1367 AAPHTVYAF
-1376 PGQGIQYKGMGME
+1376 PGQGIQHKGMGMD
-1389 VRARSKAARKVWDTA
+1389 VRARSKAARKVWDKA
-1404 DKFTRDTLGFSVLS
+1404 DRFTRDTLGFSVLH

-1428 ASGVHY
+1428 ASGVSY
-1434 HHPDGVLYLTQFTQV
+1434 NHPEGVLYLTQFTQV

-1482 TALACVTGVY
+1482 TALACVTGIY
-1492 ELEALLEMVFQR
+1492 ELEALLETVFHR

-1529 SQIDLPDADVPA
+1529 SQIDLPDDEVPA
-1541 FVADIAERTGEFLEI
+1541 FVAEIAANTGEFLEI
-1556 VNFNLRGAQYAIAG
+1556 VNFNLRGSQYAIAG

-1579 AEVERRRELAGG
+1579 AEVERRRELTGG

-1596 LVPGIDVPFHSKVLR
+1596 LVPGIDVPFHSRVLR

-1621 DRVLPHDADPDLI
+1621 DRVMPRDKDPDVI
-1634 VGRYIPNL
+1634 IGRYIPNL
-1642 VPRPFSLDRDFIQ
+1642 VPRPFTLDRDFIQ
-1655 QIRDL
+1655 EIREL
-1660 VPAEPLDEIL
+1660 VPAEPLDPIL
-1670 ADYDTWRREQP
+1670 ADYDTWLAERRI
-1681 REMTRTVFIEL
+1681 EMARIVLIEL

-1707 DLLFTEPAAGGLGVE
+1707 DLLFTEEAAGGLGVE
-1722 RFVEIGVKSSPT
+1722 RFVEIGVKPAPT
-1734 VAGLAANTLKLPE
+1734 VAGLATNTLKLPE
-1747 YAHSTIEVLNA
+1747 YAHSTVEVLNA

-1774 DLDGSDDSDA
+1774 EAEEDESADSA
-1784 PASDGALK
+1784 AVAADGAPL
-1792 PDVAP
+1792 PNVAP
-1797 AVAPTGAG
+1797 AIAPAGAG
-1805 APSGALK
+1805 APSGA
-1812 SDVAPAVAPTGAGAP
+1812 P
-1827 SGALRPDDIAFD
+1827 RPDDIGFD

-1847 IALSAKMRVDQIE
+1847 IALSAKMRIDQIE

-1923 AINDHLRS
+1923 AINDQLRTV
-1931 ALGPS
+1931 LGPS

-1944 ERVKKF
+1944 ERVKKT
-1950 WELGD
+1950 WELGE
-1955 GWAKHVTIEVA
+1955 GWAKHVTVEVA

-1972 SSVRGGPLGG
+1972 TSVRGGAMGH
-1982 LHDGAL
+1982 LHEGAL
-1988 TDGAAVEKVIDA
+1988 ADAAAVDKAIDA
-2000 AVAAV
+2000 AVASV
-2005 AARRGTAMA
+2005 AARRGIAVA
-2014 LPSSG
+2014 LPSSAG
-2019 AGGATVDAAALSEFT
+2019 SGGGATIDAAALGEFT
-2034 EQITGRDGVLASAA
+2034 DQITGRDGVLASAA
-2048 RLVLNQ
+2048 RLVLSQ
-2054 LGLDDPVSAPAGSI
+2054 LGHDDPVSASP
-2068 AATEADL
+2068 AATDAELIDL
-2075 VDLVSA
+2075 VTT
-2081 ELGSDWPRL
+2081 ELGADWPRL
-2090 VAPVFDGKKA
+2090 VAPVFEPKKA
-2100 VVFDDRWASAREEL
+2100 VLFDDRWASAREDL
-2114 VKLWLLDDGE
+2114 VKLWLTDEDD
-2124 IDADWARLSERFEG
+2124 IDARWVSLSERFEG
-2138 AGHVVAMQATWWQG
+2138 AGHVVATQATWWQG
-2152 KSLAAG
+2152 KALSSG

-2165 YGRIAGGA
+2165 YGRIAAGA
-2173 ENPDKGPHSDEVA
+2173 ENPDPGFYRNEVA
-2186 VVTGASKGSIAT
+2186 VVTGASKGSIAA
-2198 SVVGRLLAGGA
+2198 SVVARLLDGGA
-2209 TVVATTSR
+2209 TVIATTSK

-2225 YRNLYRDHARYGAAL
+2225 YRGLYRDHARYGAAL

-2247 ASYTDIDALVE
+2247 ASYSDIDALVE
-2258 WIGHEQTESLGPQSI
+2258 WVGNEQTESLGPQSI
-2273 HIKDALTPTL
+2273 HIKDAQTPTL

-2288 APRVTGDLSEAG
+2288 APRVAGDLSEAG
-2300 SRAEMEM
+2300 SRSEMEM

-2356 KSALDAV
+2356 KSALDALV
-2363 VTRWNAESSWAQRVS
+2363 SRWHAESSWAARVS

-2384 GWTRGTGLMGRND
+2384 GWTRGTGLMGHND
-2397 AIVDAV
+2397 AIVEAV

-2412 TDEMAA
+2412 TDEMAG
-2418 MLLQLCTVEA
+2418 MLLGLCDIESKV
-2428 RAAAAHTPVKADLT
+2428 AAAGAPIKADLT
-2442 GGLGEAKLDMAAL
+2442 GGLGEADLDMAEL
-2455 AAKAREQAA
+2455 AAKAREQATSTMDDEAEA
-2464 SESDTEAP
+2464 SGAEGTIA
-2472 EVGIGKAI
+2472 
-2480 SALPSPPRGYL
+2480 ALPSPPRGFS
-2491 PAPPPPWADLDL
+2491 PAPPPEWADLDL

-2556 QPGWYDSESGDLV
+2556 QPGWYDTESGDLV

-2578 HDTVVRRCGI
+2578 HDVVVERVGI

-2614 FTFVVS
+2614 FAFVVS
-2620 SEADARAFVQFDPE
+2620 SEADARAFVEFDPE
-2634 HTVVRPVSESGDW
+2634 HTVIRPVPESSDW
-2647 QVTRKAGT
+2647 QVIRKAGT

-2670 AQIPTGFNPTVYG
+2670 AQIPTGFDPTVFG
-2683 LSQDMANSTDR
+2683 ISQDMASSTDR

-2775 GSYGAMVHP
+2775 GSYGAMIHP

-2799 DKIRVGKAELVV
+2799 DKIRLGKAELVV

-2819 LEAVIGFG
+2819 LEAIIGFG

-2832 ADTAMMRGRGI
+2832 ADTSMMRDRGI

-2875 ALKMGLPVLAVVAY
+2875 AVKMGLPVLAVVAY

-2910 AGRGGKDSV
+2910 AGRGGKDSQ
-2919 LARSLAKLGVGA
+2919 LARSLGKLGVGA

-2962 GRSAG
+2962 GRSQG
-2967 APLLIVS
+2967 APLFVVS

-2984 GAAVFQMMGMCQMLR
+2984 GAAVFQMMGLCQILR

-3014 ELTSSAHFVWVRD
+3014 ELSNSAHFVWVRE
-3027 TLRLGGKF
+3027 TLRLGERF
-3035 PLKAGLIT
+3035 PLKAGLLT

-3058 PQAFVASLKPE
+3058 PQAFIAALDPV
-3069 QRADYQQRAEAR
+3069 QRADYQRRADER
-3081 LVAGQRRLMS
+3081 LLAGQRRLAS
-3091 AIAGGAPMYERPADR
+3091 AIAGGAPMYERPPDR
-3106 RFGQEVSEKRQEAA
+3106 RFDHGVPEKRQEAA
-3120 MLLNA
+3120 MLLDPT
-3125 ASRLGDGDVFAIG
+3125 SRLGDGDAYQVSAG

>member
-1 MTIYEQDGAPRTEL
+1 MTIHEHDRLSAEREPNGPRT
-15 GAGSPSEAR
+15 AH
-24 GVPAERA
+24 
-31 GSARVQSAPAL
+31 AL
-42 VDRLTAGESY
+42 VDRLTAGEPY

-67 EELVSSAGVESELA
+67 EELVSSAGIESELA
-81 TLVGEVDVLLEPV
+81 TLAGEVELLLEPV
-94 AEELVVVRPIGFHPL
+94 AKELVVVRPIGFEPL
-109 RWVRALAAED
+109 NWVRALAAED
-119 PVPSAKQL
+119 PVPSAKHL
-127 TSAAVSVPGVLLTQI
+127 TSAAVSIPGVLLTQI
-142 AAVRALTRQGLDL
+142 AAVRALARQGMDL
-155 AGTPPVAVVG
+155 NDTPPVAVAG
-165 HSQGML
+165 HSQGVL
-171 GVESVK
+171 AVEALK
-177 AGGARDIELLA
+177 AGGARDAELLA
-188 LAQLIGAAGTLVA
+188 MAQLIGAAGTLVA

-207 ILGDRPPMV
+207 VLGDRPPMV
-216 SVTNADPEQIYRLLE
+216 SVTNADPERISRLLDE
-231 DFSQDVRTV
+231 FAKDVRTV
-240 LPPVLSIRNGRRAV
+240 LPPVLSIRNGRRSV

-268 YCKQISEKQEADR
+268 YCRQISEKEEADR
-281 KNKVRGGA
+281 KNKLRGGD
-289 VFAPVFEPVQVEVG
+289 VFSPVFDPVQVEVG
-303 FHSPRLADGIDIVAG
+303 FHTPRLADGIDIVGG
-318 WAEKTGLDVDL
+318 WAEKVGLDVAL
-329 ARELTEA
+329 ARELTES
-336 ILVRQVDWVDEI
+336 ILVRRVDWVEEI
-348 IGVHEAGARWI
+348 SRVHEAGARWI

-401 PEVSRAWSTY
+401 PEVARAWSTY
-411 APSVVQLPDG
+411 APTVVRLPDG

-475 FEARIDELTG
+475 FAARVDELAT
-485 LLEPGRGIQFNALFL
+485 LLEPGRTYQFNALFL

-521 GAPIDGLVISAG
+521 GAAIDGLVISAG
-533 IPELEDAVE
+533 IPDLEDAVE
-542 LIGELNDIGISHVV
+542 LIEELNDVGISHVV

-570 IATEVPTRPVIVHI
+570 IATEVATKPVIVHI

-612 ANITVCVGG
+612 PNITVCVGG
-621 GIGTPKRAV
+621 GIGTPERAAE
-630 DYLSGRW
+630 YLSGRW
-637 SETYGFPSMPVD
+637 AQAYGFPLMPID

-659 TLEATTSPSV
+659 TKEATTSPSV
-669 KQMLVDTQGTDQW
+669 KRMLVETQGTDQW
-682 ISAGKAQGGMA
+682 VGAGKAVGGMA

-705 IDNAASRCGRLLDEV
+705 IDNSASRCGRLLDEV
-720 AGDAEAVAKRR
+720 AGDAEAVAARR
-731 DELIAA
+731 DEIIAA
-737 MARTAKPYFGDVS
+737 MANTAKPYFGDVAD
-750 EMTYLQWLDRYVA
+750 MTYLQWLRRYVE
-763 LAIGDGDSTA
+763 LSIGEGNSTA
-773 DTAGPGSPWLAD
+773 DTAAPGSPWLAD
-785 TWRDRFARMLQRA
+785 TWRDRFQQMLQRA
-798 EARLHPQDRG
+798 EARLHANDSG
-808 PIETLFADTDEHGAR
+808 PIETLFNDAA
-823 LLEKPQEAIAVL
+823 LLERPEDAIAAL
-835 VERYPDAATV
+835 LAHYPDADTV
-845 ALHPADVSFFNQL
+845 QLHPADVPFFVTL
-858 CKLVG
+858 CKMLG

-908 GITRIDEPVG
+908 GITRMDEPVG
-918 ELLNRFE
+918 ELLDRFE
-925 QAAVEDTLRGGA
+925 QTAIDEVLSANGQPRAVA
-937 QPEAVTSR
+937 SR
-945 RRGRGDLTGPL
+945 RLGRPDVTGPL
-956 ATVLDAPDVVWAGRM
+956 AVVLDAPDVQWAGRT

-977 RIAGPREWQV
+977 RIAGPGDWLV
-987 HGDISGPEMPRAT
+987 HEGPESRRAT
-1000 HSSTGARLQVS
+1000 NSFTGARLEV
-1011 ADDQVVLSVPI
+1011 DGDRVVLSVPI
-1022 SGTWIEI
+1022 SGTWIDI
-1029 RFTLPANT
+1029 PFSLPANT
-1037 VDGGA
+1037 VDGGT
-1042 PVVRTKDAT
+1042 PVVSTEDAAT
-1051 AAMRAVLAIAA
+1051 AMRAVLAIAA
-1062 GVDGPDA
+1062 GVDGPEF
-1069 LPRVHA
+1069 LPAVVD
-1075 GTATVTAKWNPERVA
+1075 GTATVTVDWDPERVA
-1090 DHTGVTATFGESL
+1090 DHTGVTATFGEPL

-1116 RCWPAVFA
+1116 LCWPAVFA
-1124 AIGSAVTHTGVP
+1124 AIGSAATDAGVP
-1136 VIEGLLSL
+1136 VVEGLLSL
-1144 VHLDHAAHLVAPL
+1144 VHLDHAAHVVGVL
-1157 PSVPAELTV
+1157 PKAEAQLAIS
-1166 TATAS
+1166 ATAS
-1171 MAFDTEIGRVVP
+1171 PAIDTDMGRVVR
-1183 ISVTVALKDGQ
+1183 VAVSIAGADGATI
-1194 VLARLAERF
+1194 ARLDERF
-1203 AIRGR
+1203 AILGR
-1208 TGALELADPVRAG
+1208 TGVAELTDPVRAG
-1221 GAVSD
+1221 GAVSE
-1226 NATDTPRRRRRDVS
+1226 NATDTPRRRRRDVRLT
-1240 VVAPVDMR
+1240 APVDMR

-1264 SAALLAG
+1264 AAALLAG

-1311 GMVRPGDDVDFRV
+1311 GMVRPGDEVDFRV
-1324 DRVGIDQGAE
+1324 ERVGIDQGAE
-1334 VVEVSARVRRGR
+1334 VLEVAARIG
-1346 SEATQGAGSASDL
+1346 SDL

-1367 AAPKTVYAF
+1367 AAPHTVYAF
-1376 PGQGIQYKGMGME
+1376 PGQGIQHKGMGMD
-1389 VRARSKAARKVWDTA
+1389 VRARSKAARKVWDKA
-1404 DKFTRDTLGFSVLS
+1404 DKFTRDTLGFSVLH

-1434 HHPDGVLYLTQFTQV
+1434 NHPEGVLYLTQFTQV

-1466 AFVEDAIACG
+1466 AFVEGAIACG

-1482 TALACVTGVY
+1482 TALACVTGIY
-1492 ELEALLEMVFQR
+1492 ELEALLETVFHR

-1529 SQIDLPDADVPA
+1529 SQIDLPDDEVTG
-1541 FVADIAERTGEFLEI
+1541 FVAGIAERTGEFLEI
-1556 VNFNLRGAQYAIAG
+1556 VNFNLRGSQYAIAG
-1570 TVRGLEALE
+1570 TVRGLEELE
-1579 AEVERRRELAGG
+1579 AEVERRRELSGG
-1591 RRSFI
+1591 KRSFI
-1596 LVPGIDVPFHSKVLR
+1596 LVPGIDVPFHSRVLR

-1621 DRVLPHDADPDLI
+1621 ERVMPRDKDPDVI
-1634 VGRYIPNL
+1634 IGRYIPNL
-1642 VPRPFSLDRDFIQ
+1642 VPRPFTLDRDFIQ
-1655 QIRDL
+1655 EIRDL
-1660 VPAEPLDEIL
+1660 VPAEPLDAIL
-1670 ADYDTWRREQP
+1670 ADYDTWLAERRN
-1681 REMTRTVFIEL
+1681 EMARIVLIEL

-1707 DLLFTEPAAGGLGVE
+1707 DLLFTEEAAGGLGVE
-1722 RFVEIGVKSSPT
+1722 RFVEIGVKSAPT
-1734 VAGLAANTLKLPE
+1734 VAGLATNTLKLPE
-1747 YAHSTIEVLNA
+1747 YAHSTVEVLNA

-1774 DLDGSDDSDA
+1774 EPEADEPAEAPTASGAPVEAA
-1784 PASDGALK
+1784 PA
-1792 PDVAP
+1792 AP
-1797 AVAPTGAG
+1797 APSA
-1805 APSGALK
+1805 APSG
-1812 SDVAPAVAPTGAGAP
+1812 P
-1827 SGALRPDDIAFD
+1827 RPDDIGFD

-1847 IALSAKMRVDQIE
+1847 IALSAKMRIDQIE
-1860 ELDSIES
+1860 QLDSIES

-1894 AAEADLAGLRAQVT
+1894 AAEADLAGLRSQVT

-1914 KPYGPVLSD
+1914 KPFGPVLSD
-1923 AINDHLRS
+1923 AINDQLRTV
-1931 ALGPS
+1931 LGPS
-1936 GKRPGAIA
+1936 GKRPAAIA
-1944 ERVKKF
+1944 ERVKKT

-1955 GWAKHVTIEVA
+1955 GWAKHVTVEVA

-1972 SSVRGGPLGG
+1972 TSVRGGAMGH
-1982 LHDGAL
+1982 LHEGAL
-1988 TDGAAVEKVIDA
+1988 PDAASVDKVVDA
-2000 AVAAV
+2000 AVASV
-2005 AARRGTAMA
+2005 AARRGIAVA

-2019 AGGATVDAAALSEFT
+2019 GGGGATVDAAALSEFT
-2034 EQITGRDGVLASAA
+2034 DQITGRDGVLASAA
-2048 RLVLNQ
+2048 RLILGQ
-2054 LGLDDPVSAPAGSI
+2054 LGHDNPVSALP
-2068 AATEADL
+2068 AATDAELIDL
-2075 VDLVSA
+2075 VTA
-2081 ELGSDWPRL
+2081 ELGADWPRL
-2090 VAPVFDGKKA
+2090 VAPAFDAKKA
-2100 VVFDDRWASAREEL
+2100 VVFDDRWASAREDL
-2114 VKLWLLDDGE
+2114 VKLWLADEGE
-2124 IDADWARLSERFEG
+2124 IDAQWKSLSERFEG
-2138 AGHVVAMQATWWQG
+2138 TGHVVATQATWWQG

-2165 YGRIAGGA
+2165 YGRIAAGA
-2173 ENPDKGPHSDEVA
+2173 ENPDPGPYSSEVA
-2186 VVTGASKGSIAT
+2186 VVTGASKGSIAA
-2198 SVVGRLLAGGA
+2198 SVVARLLDGGA
-2209 TVVATTSR
+2209 TVIATTSK

-2225 YRNLYRDHARYGAAL
+2225 YRGLYRDHARYGAAL

-2247 ASYTDIDALVE
+2247 ASYSDIDALVE
-2258 WIGHEQTESLGPQSI
+2258 WIGTEQTESLGPQSI
-2273 HIKDALTPTL
+2273 HIKDAQTPTL

-2288 APRVTGDLSEAG
+2288 APRVAGDLSEAG
-2300 SRAEMEM
+2300 SRSEMEM

-2320 LSRIGAERDIAS
+2320 LSKIGAERDIAS

-2356 KSALDAV
+2356 KSALDALV
-2363 VTRWNAESSWAQRVS
+2363 SRWHAESSWAARVS

-2384 GWTRGTGLMGRND
+2384 GWTRGTGLMGHND
-2397 AIVDAV
+2397 AIVEAV

-2412 TDEMAA
+2412 TEQMAA
-2418 MLLQLCTVEA
+2418 MLLDLCDVESKV
-2428 RAAAAHTPVKADLT
+2428 AAAGAPIKADLT
-2442 GGLGEAKLDMAAL
+2442 GGLAEANLDMAEL
-2455 AAKAREQAA
+2455 AAKAREQATS
-2464 SESDTEAP
+2464 SEQVSEDVAAEGTIA
-2472 EVGIGKAI
+2472 
-2480 SALPSPPRGYL
+2480 ALPSPPRGFK
-2491 PAPPPPWADLDL
+2491 PAPAPEWADLDI

-2512 GGAELGP
+2512 GGAEIGP

-2549 IRWEDDP
+2549 VRWEDDP
-2556 QPGWYDSESGDLV
+2556 QPGWYDTESGDLV
-2569 DESELVERY
+2569 DETELVERY
-2578 HDTVVRRCGI
+2578 HDIVVERVGI

-2602 SPLLVSVFLDKD
+2602 SPLLVSVFLEKD
-2614 FTFVVS
+2614 FSFVVS
-2620 SEADARAFVQFDPE
+2620 SEADARAFVDFDPE
-2634 HTVVRPVSESGDW
+2634 HTIVRPVPDSSDW
-2647 QVTRKAGT
+2647 QVIRKAGT
-2655 EIRVPRKTKLSRTVG
+2655 EIRVPRKTKLSRVVG
-2670 AQIPTGFNPTVYG
+2670 AQVPTGFDPTVFG
-2683 LSQDMANSTDR
+2683 ISQDMASSTDR

-2741 TMYHGNLLGRNK
+2741 TMYHGNLLGRTK

-2775 GSYGAMVHP
+2775 GSYGAMIHP

-2799 DKIRVGKAELVV
+2799 DKIRLGKAELVV
-2811 AGGFDDLT
+2811 TGGFDDLT
-2819 LEAVIGFG
+2819 LEAIIGFG

-2832 ADTAMMRGRGI
+2832 ADTSMMRGRGI

-2857 GFLEA
+2857 GFVEA

-2889 AQSFADGVHT
+2889 AQSFADGVHS

-2910 AGRGGKDSV
+2910 AGRGGKDSQ
-2919 LARSLAKLGVGA
+2919 LARALGRLGVGA

-2962 GRSAG
+2962 GRSEG
-2967 APLLIVS
+2967 APLFVVS

-2984 GAAVFQMMGMCQMLR
+2984 GAAVFQMMGLCQMLR

-3014 ELTSSAHFVWVRD
+3014 ELASSAHFVWVRE
-3027 TLRLGGKF
+3027 TLRLAEKF
-3035 PLKAGLIT
+3035 PLKAGLLT

-3058 PQAFVASLKPE
+3058 PQAFIASLDAD
-3069 QRADYQQRAEAR
+3069 QRADYQRRAEAR
-3081 LVAGQRRLMS
+3081 LLAGQRRLAS

-3106 RFGQEVSEKRQEAA
+3106 RFSHDAPEKRQEAA
-3120 MLLNA
+3120 MLLDP
-3125 ASRLGDGDVFAIG
+3125 ASRLGEGEAYEVSVG

>member
-1 MTIYEQDGAPRTEL
+1 MTIYEHHRVSADNDGTPEAPHGTH
-15 GAGSPSEAR
+15 
-24 GVPAERA
+24 
-31 GSARVQSAPAL
+31 AL
-42 VDRLTAGESY
+42 VDRLTAGEAY

-58 QGSAWLETL
+58 QGGAWLETL
-67 EELVSSAGVESELA
+67 EELVSSAGIESELA
-81 TLVGEVDVLLEPV
+81 TLVGEVDLLLEPV
-94 AEELVVVRPIGFHPL
+94 ANELVVVRPIGFEPL

-119 PVPSAKQL
+119 PVPSTKQL
-127 TSAAVSVPGVLLTQI
+127 TSAAVSLPGVLLTQI
-142 AAVRALTRQGLDL
+142 AAIRTLSRQGMDL
-155 AGTPPVAVVG
+155 TKTPPVAVVG
-165 HSQGML
+165 HSQGIL
-171 GVESVK
+171 AVEALK
-177 AGGARDIELLA
+177 AAGARDIELLA
-188 LAQLIGAAGTLVA
+188 MAQLIGAAGTLVA

-207 ILGDRPPMV
+207 VLGDRSPMV
-216 SVTNADPEQIYRLLE
+216 SVTNADPERIYQLLE
-231 DFSQDVRTV
+231 EFAQDVRTV
-240 LPPVLSIRNGRRAV
+240 LPPVLSIRNGRRSV

-268 YCKQISEKQEADR
+268 YCQQISEKEEADR
-281 KNKVRGGA
+281 KNKVRGGDI
-289 VFAPVFEPVQVEVG
+289 FAPVFDVVQVEVG
-303 FHSPRLADGIDIVAG
+303 FHTPRLADSIDIVG
-318 WAEKTGLDVDL
+318 DWAQQVGIDVAL
-329 ARELTEA
+329 ARAMAEA
-336 ILVRQVDWVDEI
+336 ILVQPVDWVDEVI
-348 IGVHEAGARWI
+348 RVHEAGARWI

-401 PEVSRAWSTY
+401 PEVARPWSSY
-411 APSVVQLPDG
+411 APSVVSLPDG

-464 LAGGGQVTEEI
+464 LAGGGQVTEPI
-475 FEARIDELTG
+475 FDGRIKELAG
-485 LLEPGRGIQFNALFL
+485 LLEPGRTYQFNSLFL

-521 GAPIDGLVISAG
+521 GAAIDGVVVSAG
-533 IPELEDAVE
+533 IPELEEAVE
-542 LIGELNDIGISHVV
+542 LIEELNEIGIAHVV

-570 IATEVPTRPVIVHI
+570 IATEVPTKPVIMHV

-612 ANITVCVGG
+612 PNITVCVGG
-621 GIGTPKRAV
+621 GIGTPERAAE
-630 DYLSGRW
+630 YLSGRW
-637 SETYGFPSMPVD
+637 AQSYGFPLMPID

-669 KQMLVDTQGTDQW
+669 KQMLVDIRGTDQW
-682 ISAGKAQGGMA
+682 VGAGKAQGGMA
-693 SSRSQLGADIHE
+693 SGRSQLGADIHE

-720 AGDAEAVAKRR
+720 AGDAEAVAARR

-737 MARTAKPYFGDVS
+737 MAGTAKPYFGDVG
-750 EMTYLQWLDRYVA
+750 EMTYLQWLQRYVE
-763 LAIGDGDSTA
+763 LAIGEGNSTA
-773 DTAGPGSPWLAD
+773 DTAAPGSLWLAD
-785 TWRDRFARMLQRA
+785 TWRDRFQQMLQRA
-798 EARLHPQDRG
+798 EARLDPLDSG
-808 PIETLFADTDEHGAR
+808 PIDTLFDDSE
-823 LLEKPQEAIAVL
+823 LLENPERAIAAL
-835 VERYPDAATV
+835 RARYPDAETV
-845 ALHPADVSFFNQL
+845 QLHPADVPFFVTL
-858 CKLVG
+858 CKTLG

-895 DQVCI
+895 EQVCI

-908 GITRIDEPVG
+908 GITRLDEPVG
-918 ELLNRFE
+918 ELLDRFE
-925 QAAVEDTLRGGA
+925 QAAVDEVLSTGA
-937 QPEAVTSR
+937 TPTAVTAR
-945 RRGRGDLTGPL
+945 RQHRSDVRGPL
-956 ATVLDAPDVVWAGRM
+956 ATVLDAPDVLWAGRA

-977 RIAGPREWQV
+977 RIADPAEWQV
-987 HGDISGPEMPRAT
+987 HHGGDESREPRAT
-1000 HSSTGARLQVS
+1000 HGSTGARLQT
-1011 ADDQVVLSVPI
+1011 DGDHVVLSVPI
-1022 SGTWIEI
+1022 AGVWIDI
-1029 RFTLPANT
+1029 RFSLPAST
-1037 VDGGA
+1037 IDGGM
-1042 PVVRTKDAT
+1042 PVVRTKDAIE
-1051 AAMRAVLAIAA
+1051 AMRSVLAIAA
-1062 GVDGPDA
+1062 GAEGPET
-1069 LPRVHA
+1069 LPRVHN
-1075 GTATVTAKWNPERVA
+1075 GTATVNVHWDPERVA
-1090 DHTGVTATFGESL
+1090 DHTGVTAIFGEPL
-1103 APGLTTVPDALVG
+1103 APTLTTVPDALVG

-1124 AIGSAVTHTGVP
+1124 AIGSAVTGEGVP
-1136 VIEGLLSL
+1136 VVEGLLSL
-1144 VHLDHAAHLVAPL
+1144 VHLDHAAHLIAAL
-1157 PSVPAELTV
+1157 PKVPAELIV

-1171 MAFDTEIGRVVP
+1171 VATDTEVGRVVP
-1183 ISVTVALKDGQ
+1183 ISVTVAAADRT
-1194 VLARLAERF
+1194 VLATMEERF

-1208 TGALELADPVRAG
+1208 TGAAELTDPPRAG
-1221 GAVSD
+1221 GAVSE
-1226 NATDTPRRRRRDVS
+1226 NATDTPRRRRRDVTLT
-1240 VVAPVDMR
+1240 APADMR

-1284 AAQHAVT
+1284 AAQHVVT

-1311 GMVRPGDDVDFRV
+1311 GMVQPGDEVDFRV

-1334 VVEVSARVRRGR
+1334 VLEVAARIG
-1346 SEATQGAGSASDL
+1346 SDL

-1376 PGQGIQYKGMGME
+1376 PGQGIQHKGMGME
-1389 VRARSKAARKVWDTA
+1389 VRARSKAARKVWDDA
-1404 DKFTRDTLGFSVLS
+1404 DKYTRETLGFSILH
-1418 VVRDNPTSII
+1418 VVRDNPTTLI

-1434 HHPDGVLYLTQFTQV
+1434 QHPEGVLYLTQFTQV
-1449 AMATVAAAQV
+1449 AMATVASAQV

-1482 TALACVTGVY
+1482 TALACVSDIYG
-1492 ELEALLEMVFQR
+1492 LEALLETVFQR
-1504 GSKMHDIVPRDELG
+1504 GSNMHDIVPRDELG

-1529 SQIDLPDADVPA
+1529 SQIDLDDALVPE
-1541 FVADIAERTGEFLEI
+1541 FVDEISRRTGEFLQI
-1556 VNFNLRGAQYAIAG
+1556 VNFNLRGSQYAIAG
-1570 TVRGLEALE
+1570 TVRGLEELE
-1579 AEVERRRELAGG
+1579 AEVERRREISGG
-1591 RRSFI
+1591 KRSFI
-1596 LVPGIDVPFHSKVLR
+1596 LVPGIDVPFHSEVLR

-1621 DRVLPHDADPDLI
+1621 DRVMPRNKDPKVI
-1634 VGRYIPNL
+1634 IGRYIPNL
-1642 VPRPFSLDRDFIQ
+1642 VPRPFSLERDFIQ
-1655 QIRDL
+1655 EIRDL
-1660 VPAEPLDEIL
+1660 VPAEPLDDIL
-1670 ADYDTWRREQP
+1670 ENYDTWLAERP
-1681 REMTRTVFIEL
+1681 FDMARTVFIEL

-1707 DLLFTEPAAGGLGVE
+1707 DLLFTEEAAGGLGVE
-1722 RFVEIGVKSSPT
+1722 RFVEIGVKSAPT
-1734 VAGLAANTLKLPE
+1734 VAGLATNTLKLPE
-1747 YAHSTIEVLNA
+1747 YAHSTVEVLNA

-1774 DLDGSDDSDA
+1774 EFELDENPESDA
-1784 PASDGALK
+1784 AEAVVSAEA
-1792 PDVAP
+1792 AP
-1797 AVAPTGAG
+1797 AAPAPAT
-1805 APSGALK
+1805 APSGA
-1812 SDVAPAVAPTGAGAP
+1812 P
-1827 SGALRPDDIAFD
+1827 RPDDITFD

-1847 IALSAKMRVDQIE
+1847 IALSAKMRIDQIE

-1894 AAEADLAGLRAQVT
+1894 AAEADLTGLRAQVT

-1923 AINDHLRS
+1923 AINDQLRTV
-1931 ALGPS
+1931 LGPS
-1936 GKRPGAIA
+1936 GKRPAAIA
-1944 ERVKKF
+1944 ERVTKT
-1950 WELGD
+1950 WELGE
-1955 GWAKHVTIEVA
+1955 GWAKHVTVEVA

-1972 SSVRGGPLGG
+1972 TSVRGGAMGN
-1982 LHDGAL
+1982 LHEGAL
-1988 TDGAAVEKVIDA
+1988 ADSAAVDRVIDA

-2005 AARRGTAMA
+2005 AARRGVAVA
-2014 LPSSG
+2014 LPSTG
-2019 AGGATVDAAALSEFT
+2019 GGGGATVDAAALGEFT
-2034 EQITGRDGVLASAA
+2034 EQITGPDGVLASAA
-2048 RLVLNQ
+2048 RLVLGQ
-2054 LGLDDPVSAPAGSI
+2054 LGLDSPVSAPP
-2068 AATEADL
+2068 AASDAELIDL
-2075 VDLVSA
+2075 VTA

-2100 VVFDDRWASAREEL
+2100 VLFDDRWASAREDL
-2114 VKLWLLDDGE
+2114 VKLWLVDEDE
-2124 IDADWARLSERFEG
+2124 ANADWARLSERFEG
-2138 AGHVVAMQATWWQG
+2138 AGHVVATQATWWQG
-2152 KSLAAG
+2152 RALAAG
-2158 RQIHASL
+2158 KQIHASL
-2165 YGRIAGGA
+2165 YGRIAAGA
-2173 ENPDKGPHSDEVA
+2173 ENPDNGRFSHEVA
-2186 VVTGASKGSIAT
+2186 VVTGASKGSIAA
-2198 SVVGRLLAGGA
+2198 SVVGRLLDGGA
-2209 TVVATTSR
+2209 TVIATTSK
-2217 LDDERLAF
+2217 LDDQRLAF
-2225 YRNLYRDHARYGAAL
+2225 YRNLYRDHARFGASL

-2247 ASYTDIDALVE
+2247 ASYSDIDALAE
-2258 WIGHEQTESLGPQSI
+2258 WVGSEQNESLGPQSI
-2273 HIKDALTPTL
+2273 HIKDAQTPTL

-2288 APRVTGDLSEAG
+2288 APRVVGDLSEAG
-2300 SRAEMEM
+2300 SRSEMEM

-2363 VTRWNAESSWAQRVS
+2363 VTRWSAESSWAQRVS

-2384 GWTRGTGLMGRND
+2384 GWTRGTGLMGHND
-2397 AIVDAV
+2397 AIVSAV

-2412 TDEMAA
+2412 TDEMAE
-2418 MLLQLCTVEA
+2418 MLLGLCGIESK
-2428 RAAAAHTPVKADLT
+2428 AAAAIAPIKVDFT
-2442 GGLGEAKLDMAAL
+2442 GGLGDVQLDMAEL
-2455 AAKAREQAA
+2455 AAKAREEIS
-2464 SESDTEAP
+2464 SESAVDEDGPAEGTIA
-2472 EVGIGKAI
+2472 
-2480 SALPSPPRGYL
+2480 ALPSPPRGFT
-2491 PAPPPPWADLDL
+2491 PAPPPVWTDLDV
-2503 DPADLVVIV
+2503 DPSELVVIV

-2549 IRWEDDP
+2549 IKWEDDP
-2556 QPGWYDSESGDLV
+2556 QPGWYDVESGDLV
-2569 DESELVERY
+2569 DEAELVERY
-2578 HDTVVRRCGI
+2578 HDVVVERVGI

-2620 SEADARAFVQFDPE
+2620 SEAEARAFVESDPE
-2634 HTVVRPVSESGDW
+2634 HTVVRPVPDSGDW

-2670 AQIPTGFNPTVYG
+2670 AQIPTGFDPQVYG
-2683 LSQDMANSTDR
+2683 ISPDMANSIDR

-2709 SGFTPTELMRWVH
+2709 SGFTPTEVMRYVH
-2722 PGLVA
+2722 PSLVA

-2775 GSYGAMVHP
+2775 GSYGAMIHP

-2799 DKIRVGKAELVV
+2799 DKIRLGKAELVV
-2811 AGGFDDLT
+2811 TGGFDDLT
-2819 LEAVIGFG
+2819 LEAIIGFG

-2832 ADTAMMRGRGI
+2832 ADTSMMRGRGI
-2843 HDSKF
+2843 SDAKF

-2875 ALKMGLPVLAVVAY
+2875 AVKMGLPVLAVVGY

-2910 AGRGGKDSV
+2910 AGRGGKDSP

-2962 GRSAG
+2962 GRSDG
-2967 APLLIVS
+2967 APLFVVS

-2984 GAAVFQMMGMCQMLR
+2984 GAAVFQMMGLCQILR

-3014 ELTSSAHFVWVRD
+3014 ELAGSAHFVWVRD
-3027 TLRLGGKF
+3027 TLRLGAKF
-3035 PLKAGLIT
+3035 PLKAGLVT

-3058 PQAFVASLKPE
+3058 PQAFLATLDDE
-3069 QRADYQQRAEAR
+3069 QRAEYLRRADAR
-3081 LVAGQRRLMS
+3081 LLAGQRRLAS
-3091 AIAGGAPMYERPADR
+3091 AIAGGRPMYERPADR
-3106 RFGQEVSEKRQEAA
+3106 RFDHEVSEKRQEAA
-3120 MLLNA
+3120 MLLDA
-3125 ASRLGDGDVFAIG
+3125 DARLGDDDLYRV

>member
-1 MTIYEQDGAPRTEL
+1 MTIHEHDRVSADRGGQGPHGGR
-15 GAGSPSEAR
+15 GPQAGDTH
-24 GVPAERA
+24 
-31 GSARVQSAPAL
+31 AL
-42 VDRLTAGESY
+42 VDRLTSGEPY

-67 EELVSSAGVESELA
+67 EELVSAAGVESELA
-81 TLVGEVDVLLEPV
+81 TLVGEVSLLLEPV
-94 AEELVVVRPIGFHPL
+94 ANELVVVRPIGFEPL
-109 RWVRALAAED
+109 SWVRALAAED
-119 PVPSAKQL
+119 PVPSDKHL
-127 TSAAVSVPGVLLTQI
+127 TSAAVSIPGVLLTQI
-142 AAVRALTRQGLDL
+142 AAVRALARQGMDL
-155 AGTPPVAVVG
+155 KATPPVAVAG
-165 HSQGML
+165 HSQGVL
-171 GVESVK
+171 AVEALK
-177 AGGARDIELLA
+177 AGGARDVELLA
-188 LAQLIGAAGTLVA
+188 MAQLIGAAGTLVA

-207 ILGDRPPMV
+207 VLGDRPPMV
-216 SVTNADPEQIYRLLE
+216 SVTNADPDRIGRLLDE
-231 DFSQDVRTV
+231 FALDVRTV
-240 LPPVLSIRNGRRAV
+240 LPPVLSIRNGRRSV

-268 YCKQISEKQEADR
+268 YCQQISEKEEADR
-281 KNKVRGGA
+281 KSKLRGGD
-289 VFAPVFEPVQVEVG
+289 VFAPVFDPVQVEVG
-303 FHSPRLADGIDIVAG
+303 FHTPRLADGIGIVGG
-318 WAEKTGLDVDL
+318 WAEKVGLDVEL
-329 ARELTEA
+329 ARQLTES
-336 ILVRQVDWVDEI
+336 ILVRPVDWVEEI
-348 IGVHEAGARWI
+348 SRVNDAGARWI

-401 PEVSRAWSTY
+401 PEVARAWSGY
-411 APSVVQLPDG
+411 APTLVRLPDG

-449 AKIVAAAANA
+449 AAIVAAAANA

-475 FEARIDELTG
+475 FADRVTQLDG
-485 LLEPGRGIQFNALFL
+485 LLEDGRTYQFNALFL

-521 GAPIDGLVISAG
+521 GAAIDGLVISAG
-533 IPELEDAVE
+533 IPDLEEAVE
-542 LIGELNDIGISHVV
+542 LIEELGEVGISHVV

-570 IATEVPTRPVIVHI
+570 IATEVSTKPVIAHI

-612 ANITVCVGG
+612 SNITVCVGG
-621 GIGTPKRAV
+621 GIGTPERAAE
-630 DYLSGRW
+630 YLSGRW
-637 SETYGFPSMPVD
+637 AQAYGFPLMPID

-659 TLEATTSPSV
+659 TLESTTSPSV
-669 KQMLVDTQGTDQW
+669 KQMLVETQGTEHW
-682 ISAGKAQGGMA
+682 IGAGKAVGGMA

-705 IDNAASRCGRLLDEV
+705 IDNSASRCGRLLDEV
-720 AGDAEAVAKRR
+720 AGDADAVAERR
-731 DELIAA
+731 DEIIAA
-737 MARTAKPYFGDVS
+737 MANTAKPYFGDVA
-750 EMTYLQWLDRYVA
+750 EMTYLQWLRRYVE
-763 LAIGDGDSTA
+763 LCIGDGDSTA
-773 DTAGPGSPWLAD
+773 DTASPGSPWLAD
-785 TWRDRFARMLQRA
+785 TWRDRFQQMLQRA
-798 EARLHPQDRG
+798 EARLAAQDFG
-808 PIETLFADTDEHGAR
+808 PVETLYDDDG
-823 LLEKPQEAIAVL
+823 LLENPEAAIDL
-835 VERYPDAATV
+835 LLDRYPDAETV
-845 ALHPADVSFFNQL
+845 QLHPADVPFFVTL
-858 CKLVG
+858 CKTLG

-908 GITRIDEPVG
+908 GITRMDEPVG
-918 ELLNRFE
+918 ELLDRFE
-925 QAAVEDTLRGGA
+925 QAAID
-937 QPEAVTSR
+937 EALAAGLEPVAVASR
-945 RRGRGDLTGPL
+945 RTGRADVTGPL
-956 ATVLDAPDVVWAGRM
+956 AIVLDAPDVRWAGRT

-977 RIAGPREWQV
+977 RIADPSDWLV
-987 HGDISGPEMPRAT
+987 HDGPESRRAT
-1000 HSSTGARLQVS
+1000 HSSTGAQLRL
-1011 ADDQVVLSVPI
+1011 DGDRVVLSVPV
-1022 SGTWIEI
+1022 SGTWIDI
-1029 RFTLPANT
+1029 PFTLPPNT
-1037 VDGGA
+1037 VDGA
-1042 PVVRTKDAT
+1042 TPVVSTEDAAT
-1051 AAMRAVLAIAA
+1051 AMRAVLAIAA
-1062 GVDGPDA
+1062 GADGPEF
-1069 LPRVHA
+1069 LPAVTD
-1075 GTATVTAKWNPERVA
+1075 GTATVTVDFDPERVA
-1090 DHTGVTATFGESL
+1090 DHTGVTATFGEPL
-1103 APGLTTVPDALVG
+1103 APSLTTVPDALVG
-1116 RCWPAVFA
+1116 ACWPAVFS
-1124 AIGSAVTHTGVP
+1124 AIGAAATDAGVP
-1136 VIEGLLSL
+1136 VVEGLLSL
-1144 VHLDHAAHLVAPL
+1144 VHLDHAAHMTGTL
-1157 PSVPAELTV
+1157 PKVRSQLRIF
-1166 TATAS
+1166 ATAS
-1171 MAFDTEIGRVVP
+1171 VAIDTDMGRVVP
-1183 ISVTVALKDGQ
+1183 VSVTITDTDGQ
-1194 VLARLAERF
+1194 VIATLDERF
-1203 AIRGR
+1203 AILGR
-1208 TGALELADPVRAG
+1208 TGGAELGDPVRAG
-1221 GAVSD
+1221 GAVSQ
-1226 NATDTPRRRRRDVS
+1226 NATDTPRRRRRDVTLT
-1240 VVAPVDMR
+1240 APVDMR

-1264 SAALLAG
+1264 VAALLAG

-1311 GMVRPGDDVDFRV
+1311 GMVRPGDEVAFRV

-1334 VVEVSARVRRGR
+1334 VLEVAARIG
-1346 SEATQGAGSASDL
+1346 SDL

-1367 AAPKTVYAF
+1367 AAPHTVYAF
-1376 PGQGIQYKGMGME
+1376 PGQGIQHKGMGMD
-1389 VRARSKAARKVWDTA
+1389 VRARSKAARKVWDKA
-1404 DKFTRDTLGFSVLS
+1404 DKFTRDTLGFSVLH

-1434 HHPDGVLYLTQFTQV
+1434 NHPEGVLYLTQFTQV

-1482 TALACVTGVY
+1482 TALACVTGIY
-1492 ELEALLEMVFQR
+1492 ELEALLETVFHR

-1529 SQIDLPDADVPA
+1529 SQIDLPDDEVPG
-1541 FVADIAERTGEFLEI
+1541 FVAGIAASTGEFLEI
-1556 VNFNLRGAQYAIAG
+1556 VNFNLRGSQYAIAG
-1570 TVRGLEALE
+1570 TVRGLDALE
-1579 AEVERRRELAGG
+1579 EEVERRRKITGG
-1591 RRSFI
+1591 KRSFI
-1596 LVPGIDVPFHSKVLR
+1596 LVPGIDVPFHSRVLR

-1621 DRVLPHDADPDLI
+1621 DRVMPRDKDPDVI
-1634 VGRYIPNL
+1634 IGRYIPNL
-1642 VPRPFSLDRDFIQ
+1642 VPRPFNLDRDFIQ
-1655 QIRDL
+1655 EIRDL
-1660 VPAEPLDEIL
+1660 VPAEPLDPIL
-1670 ADYDTWRREQP
+1670 ADYDTWLAERRIELA
-1681 REMTRTVFIEL
+1681 RTVLIEL

-1707 DLLFTEPAAGGLGVE
+1707 DLLFTEEAAGGLGVE
-1722 RFVEIGVKSSPT
+1722 RFVEIGVKSAPT
-1734 VAGLAANTLKLPE
+1734 VAGLATNTLKLPE
-1747 YAHSTIEVLNA
+1747 YAHSTVEVLNT

-1774 DLDGSDDSDA
+1774 EPEEEPEA
-1784 PASDGALK
+1784 PAESASA
-1792 PDVAP
+1792 PEAAAATPAP
-1797 AVAPTGAG
+1797 AAAPA
-1805 APSGALK
+1805 APSGA
-1812 SDVAPAVAPTGAGAP
+1812 A
-1827 SGALRPDDIAFD
+1827 RPDDIGFD

-1847 IALSAKMRVDQIE
+1847 VALSAKMRIDQIE

-1923 AINDHLRS
+1923 AINDQLRTV
-1931 ALGPS
+1931 LGPS
-1936 GKRPGAIA
+1936 GKRPAAIA
-1944 ERVKKF
+1944 ERVKKT
-1950 WELGD
+1950 WELGE
-1955 GWAKHVTIEVA
+1955 GWAKHVTVEVA

-1972 SSVRGGPLGG
+1972 ASVRGGVMGH
-1982 LHDGAL
+1982 LHEGAL
-1988 TDGAAVEKVIDA
+1988 ADAASVDKVIDA
-2000 AVAAV
+2000 AVASV
-2005 AARRGTAMA
+2005 AARHGIAVA
-2014 LPSSG
+2014 LPSAG
-2019 AGGATVDAAALSEFT
+2019 GGGGGATVDAAALGEFT

-2054 LGLDDPVSAPAGSI
+2054 LGLDDPVGVSP
-2068 AATEADL
+2068 AATDAELIDL
-2075 VDLVSA
+2075 VTA
-2081 ELGSDWPRL
+2081 ELGADWPRL
-2090 VAPVFDGKKA
+2090 VSPVFEPKQA
-2100 VVFDDRWASAREEL
+2100 VLFDDRWASAREDL
-2114 VKLWLLDDGE
+2114 VRLWLTDEGD
-2124 IDADWARLSERFEG
+2124 IDARWLELSERFEG
-2138 AGHVVAMQATWWQG
+2138 AGHVVATQATWWQG
-2152 KSLAAG
+2152 KALSAG

-2165 YGRIAGGA
+2165 YGRIAAGA
-2173 ENPDKGPHSDEVA
+2173 ENPDPGPCSSEVA
-2186 VVTGASKGSIAT
+2186 VVTGASKGSIAA
-2198 SVVGRLLAGGA
+2198 SVVARLLDGGA
-2209 TVVATTSR
+2209 TVIATTSK

-2225 YRNLYRDHARYGAAL
+2225 YRGLYRDHARFGAAL

-2247 ASYTDIDALVE
+2247 ASYSDIDALVE
-2258 WIGHEQTESLGPQSI
+2258 WVGTEQTESLGPQSI
-2273 HIKDALTPTL
+2273 HIKDAQTPTL

-2288 APRVTGDLSEAG
+2288 APRVAGDLSDAG
-2300 SRAEMEM
+2300 SRSEMEM

-2320 LSRIGAERDIAS
+2320 LSKIGAERDIAS

-2356 KSALDAV
+2356 KSALDALV
-2363 VTRWNAESSWAQRVS
+2363 SRWHAESSWASRVS

-2384 GWTRGTGLMGRND
+2384 GWTRGTGLMGHND

-2412 TDEMAA
+2412 TEEMAA
-2418 MLLQLCTVEA
+2418 MLLSLCDIESKV
-2428 RAAAAHTPVKADLT
+2428 AAANAPIKADLT
-2442 GGLGEAKLDMAAL
+2442 GGLAEANLDMAEL
-2455 AAKAREQAA
+2455 AARAREQAA
-2464 SESDTEAP
+2464 STSDDEAEAGATEGTIA
-2472 EVGIGKAI
+2472 
-2480 SALPSPPRGYL
+2480 ALPSPPRGFS
-2491 PAPPPPWADLDL
+2491 PAPPPAWADLDV

-2519 YGSSR
+2519 CGSSR

-2556 QPGWYDSESGDLV
+2556 QPGWYDVESGDLV

-2578 HDTVVRRCGI
+2578 HDIVVERVGV

-2602 SPLLVSVFLDKD
+2602 SPLLVSVYLEKD
-2614 FTFVVS
+2614 FAFVVS
-2620 SEADARAFVQFDPE
+2620 SEADARAFVEFDPE
-2634 HTVVRPVSESGDW
+2634 HTVIRPVPDSSDW
-2647 QVTRKAGT
+2647 QVIRKAGT
-2655 EIRVPRKTKLSRTVG
+2655 EIRVPRKTKLSRVVG
-2670 AQIPTGFNPTVYG
+2670 AQIPTGFDPTVFG
-2683 LSQDMANSTDR
+2683 ISQDMASSIDR

-2709 SGFTPTELMRWVH
+2709 SGFTPAELMRWVH

-2741 TMYHGNLLGRNK
+2741 TMYHGNLLGRSK

-2775 GSYGAMVHP
+2775 GSYGAMIHP

-2799 DKIRVGKAELVV
+2799 DKIRLGKAELVV

-2819 LEAVIGFG
+2819 LEAIIGFG

-2832 ADTAMMRGRGI
+2832 ADTGMMRGRGI

-2857 GFLEA
+2857 GFVEA

-2910 AGRGGKDSV
+2910 AARGGKDSV
-2919 LARSLAKLGVGA
+2919 LARSLARLGVGA
-2931 DDIAVISKHDTSTL
+2931 DDVAVISKHDTSTL

-2962 GRSAG
+2962 GRSEG
-2967 APLLIVS
+2967 APLFVVS

-2984 GAAVFQMMGMCQMLR
+2984 GAAVFQMMGLCQMLR

-3014 ELTSSAHFVWVRD
+3014 ELAGSAHFVWVRD
-3027 TLRLGGKF
+3027 TLRLGEKF
-3035 PLKAGLIT
+3035 PLKAGLLT

-3058 PQAFVASLKPE
+3058 PQAFVAALDPE
-3069 QRADYQQRAEAR
+3069 QRADYRRRADAR
-3081 LVAGQRRLMS
+3081 LLAGQRRLAS
-3091 AIAGGAPMYERPADR
+3091 AIAGGAPMYERPPSR
-3106 RFGQEVSEKRQEAA
+3106 RFDTEVPEKRQEAA
-3120 MLLNA
+3120 MLLNPG
-3125 ASRLGDGDVFAIG
+3125 SRLGEGGAYQVPAG